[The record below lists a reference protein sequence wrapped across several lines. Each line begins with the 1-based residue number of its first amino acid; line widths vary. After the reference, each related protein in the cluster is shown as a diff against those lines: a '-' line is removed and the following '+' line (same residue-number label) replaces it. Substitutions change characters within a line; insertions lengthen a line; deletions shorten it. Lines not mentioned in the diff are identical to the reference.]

1 MKKRF
6 LASATAFAL
15 ILSLL
20 PVASLGAETPPAE
33 NSSVA
38 TTVEDAILYPSE
50 ESGSLD
56 YNVVYTDEYN
66 SEVKILDSSNSG
78 FDIDTVE
85 ELETVMGVADAPK
98 VQLGTSTGL
107 RTLGYAVTANLG
119 FDEDGDIAQIEI
131 TDVNERPI
139 VGISWKKD
147 NIGSD
152 YQGFAEAFERNG
164 AYAVYL
170 PQVHNADEAREVLS
184 QIDGIFMTGGEDW
197 NPSLYGEEPE
207 PHGAVGWNNARDT
220 SDIKLMQQ
228 AIEMDVPLLAVCR
241 GEQGFNVAM
250 GGSLIQDVPY
260 YLGQKVSKGE
270 IAENRITVLEDEGY
284 YSGENYDIYYECAP
298 DAHLRVVVD
307 GLVHGGGTGYHELA
321 GGAGNEGIAI
331 SKESKWLYDILGTDT
346 LEWVATAHHQ
356 AVDPD
361 DLGEG
366 LTVVAR
372 SSDGI
377 IEALEYQDA
386 TFALAL
392 QWHPERDA
400 LGGTAGE
407 TLGVDVDLCNAFLR
421 ALVEHAAGDTGFGFS
436 SDDTLTY
443 ADMLRLQ
450 DKLQSENLKIP
461 GLEGGA
467 DYDRTVSQQEVA
479 AALLQYAGMTEAQ
492 LGEYPRDYNF
502 MADSVGLID
511 GLDFNPEAACTGGM
525 FMTML
530 DNVGVL
536 YDALRAEKKEPLF
549 VDGVAQ
555 PIFDFDSASRYCVYV
570 ESNYDTDGDG
580 ELDLIKALVQLP
592 SEVVEDG
599 TQIATIF
606 EARPYV
612 TGTLNKVD
620 DTYGTEG
627 YDIDSLYAQPEPRVP
642 GEVISTAEAIAKTDK
657 SDYYYET
664 PYDSDPTAYED
675 LNWYDYYLVRGFAV
689 VSCGGPGTK
698 GSGGFETCGTDL
710 EIDAFKCVIEW
721 LTGDRVAYASPDGD
735 QTVVADWSNGNV
747 GMTGKSYGG
756 TTQFGLATTGVK
768 GLKTIVPVA
777 GIASWYEYT
786 NSQGIYT
793 RGTANYVDTLA
804 WYCNGRY
811 YDPEDYA
818 TIKEN
823 FENYLN
829 QLKNDQL
836 ALNGDY
842 GEPWEVRDY
851 TLDWEN
857 IQCPALIVHGL
868 NDLNVRTKQFDL
880 MYQAYQKAGVDVK
893 LLLHQSN
900 HIVPTYPGHKTEMYI
915 DDILYDELLNKWF
928 SHYLY
933 GVENGIEDMAEVT
946 VQSNVDGSWD
956 YYDSW
961 ETDNSTMLDCSD
973 YAEAEETTISSNLEE
988 NGITTGGNG
997 NWESEFAK
1005 GPTGSS
1011 AFYAT
1016 EVTEDMTIQGAV
1028 EVHIKASTDAQ
1039 GDPIAMSAML
1049 VDIGP
1054 EDFKAY
1060 TQSSLSHDTVLVE
1073 GGAWMGGGLD
1083 NFDLVELTQ
1092 EEVPYKV
1099 IANGWLD
1106 MCNPKAGYDSVSAS
1120 ADQKI
1125 QVENGKFYDY
1135 VMYLQPTLYTVQEG
1149 HTLALVIFTYDP
1161 SQISIS
1167 AEDAYTITIDNS
1179 ETYAM
1184 IPLEEE
1190 EVTGGSSSGG
1200 GSSGGGSSS
1209 GNNGS
1214 QTEEP
1219 DEPSGTQDENVFSD
1233 VSSSAW
1239 YAEAVNYV
1247 YENGLMTGIS
1257 STQFAPNNTLTR
1269 AMVVQ
1274 TLYAM
1279 ANKPAVSGSENF
1291 TDVSSGDWFAD
1302 AVTWASAN
1310 GIVSGYN
1317 ATQFAPNDPLT
1328 REQLALIL
1336 YGYAQ
1341 MRGYNTTQSGT
1352 SIQEFTDYGS
1362 ISAWALEAMDW
1373 AVNAGLLSGKGNGVL
1388 DPTGTATRAEVAQ
1401 ILMNFSETVVG

>member
-20 PVASLGAETPPAE
+20 PVASLGAEAPPAE

-56 YNVVYTDEYN
+56 YNVVYTSKYD
-66 SEVKILDSSNSG
+66 SEVKLLDSSNSG
-78 FDIDTVE
+78 IDTVE
-85 ELETVMGVADAPK
+85 ELKTVMGEADAPED
-98 VQLGTSTGL
+98 QLGTSIGS

-152 YQGFAEAFERNG
+152 YRGFAEAFERNG

-170 PQVHNADEAREVLS
+170 PQVHDADEAREVLS

-197 NPSLYGEEPE
+197 NPSLYDEEPE

-220 SDIKLMQQ
+220 SDIKLMQK
-228 AIEMDVPLLAVCR
+228 AIEMDVPMLAVCR

-361 DLGEG
+361 DLGDG
-366 LTVVAR
+366 LTIVAM

-377 IEALEYQDA
+377 VEAIEHQNSL
-386 TFALAL
+386 FALAL

-400 LGGTAGE
+400 LEDTRGT
-407 TLGVDVDLCNAFLR
+407 DVDQNQCNALLG
-421 ALVEHAAGDTGFGFS
+421 ALVEYAGIYDDRATLSFTYPEGITAKEVKVDLYSGFPTSASSTLDTMINNGQ
-436 SDDTLTY
+436 LTEIRANEDGSY
-443 ADMLRLQ
+443 NIYKAGTYSYHIYGDGYY
-450 DKLQSENLKIP
+450 NILKIFN
-461 GLEGGA
+461 
-467 DYDRTVSQQEVA
+467 V
-479 AALLQYAGMTEAQ
+479 TEAD
-492 LGEYPRDYNF
+492 L
-502 MADSVGLID
+502 
-511 GLDFNPEAACTGGM
+511 
-525 FMTML
+525 
-530 DNVGVL
+530 
-536 YDALRAEKKEPLF
+536 
-549 VDGVAQ
+549 
-555 PIFDFDSASRYCVYV
+555 AS
-570 ESNYDTDGDG
+570 
-580 ELDLIKALVQLP
+580 
-592 SEVVEDG
+592 
-599 TQIATIF
+599 
-606 EARPYV
+606 
-612 TGTLNKVD
+612 
-620 DTYGTEG
+620 
-627 YDIDSLYAQPEPRVP
+627 
-642 GEVISTAEAIAKTDK
+642 
-657 SDYYYET
+657 
-664 PYDSDPTAYED
+664 
-675 LNWYDYYLVRGFAV
+675 
-689 VSCGGPGTK
+689 
-698 GSGGFETCGTDL
+698 
-710 EIDAFKCVIEW
+710 
-721 LTGDRVAYASPDGD
+721 
-735 QTVVADWSNGNV
+735 
-747 GMTGKSYGG
+747 
-756 TTQFGLATTGVK
+756 
-768 GLKTIVPVA
+768 
-777 GIASWYEYT
+777 
-786 NSQGIYT
+786 
-793 RGTANYVDTLA
+793 
-804 WYCNGRY
+804 
-811 YDPEDYA
+811 
-818 TIKEN
+818 
-823 FENYLN
+823 
-829 QLKNDQL
+829 
-836 ALNGDY
+836 
-842 GEPWEVRDY
+842 
-851 TLDWEN
+851 
-857 IQCPALIVHGL
+857 
-868 NDLNVRTKQFDL
+868 
-880 MYQAYQKAGVDVK
+880 
-893 LLLHQSN
+893 
-900 HIVPTYPGHKTEMYI
+900 
-915 DDILYDELLNKWF
+915 
-928 SHYLY
+928 
-933 GVENGIEDMAEVT
+933 
-946 VQSNVDGSWD
+946 
-956 YYDSW
+956 
-961 ETDNSTMLDCSD
+961 
-973 YAEAEETTISSNLEE
+973 
-988 NGITTGGNG
+988 
-997 NWESEFAK
+997 
-1005 GPTGSS
+1005 
-1011 AFYAT
+1011 
-1016 EVTEDMTIQGAV
+1016 GAV
-1028 EVHIKASTDAQ
+1028 
-1039 GDPIAMSAML
+1039 
-1049 VDIGP
+1049 
-1054 EDFKAY
+1054 
-1060 TQSSLSHDTVLVE
+1060 
-1073 GGAWMGGGLD
+1073 
-1083 NFDLVELTQ
+1083 
-1092 EEVPYKV
+1092 
-1099 IANGWLD
+1099 
-1106 MCNPKAGYDSVSAS
+1106 SV
-1120 ADQKI
+1120 
-1125 QVENGKFYDY
+1125 
-1135 VMYLQPTLYTVQEG
+1135 
-1149 HTLALVIFTYDP
+1149 
-1161 SQISIS
+1161 
-1167 AEDAYTITIDNS
+1167 
-1179 ETYAM
+1179 
-1184 IPLEEE
+1184 
-1190 EVTGGSSSGG
+1190 EVTGGKLGTNEDAFGDGYQPTVKPSHAPDTYVMDARDNMLCIWPDEILDQHFSVEGTTHEAGSYTTPAFDGTDAAHEFTTQDEMVAYMKEMDAQSDDMYLYSAGTTPNYKFDIPLAIFTETAIPEDATLEEAADLVNANGKTTVWYQSQIHPNEPAAGEGALVVVTDLVTDPETTALLDDINIVVVPRINPDGSYLFSRATFDGFDMNRDHMSLKAAELAQLHTAYRLFMAEVVVDTHEFTFYGAKTAGYMNNADDVQTTPATSLNNNAAVTEFALDMCGYTFEQLDEAGLRVYHYGQTANNPIGRAYFGLYDCLSFLVETRGIGAGKTNFERRVFSQETAVLSYLTYAAEHSEEIKELVADAREETIAKGAVYGEEDDILALYQTASGAVQTEYAGTRVQYNMDGTEYSSSTNTLALYDTIVRGRTRPTAYVIPADLEKIDKILYILDNQGAEYYRLSDGSRATLEQYYYDGPYERGIEAGLRDAERVRFSNGAYVIPMDQVAGNVIAMLMEPDVTDSNGYDGSLYQYGVIDYDEETMNFPIYRYTGDNPRETLVSNSSSGG

-1219 DEPSGTQDENVFSD
+1219 DEPSGAQDENVFSD

-1352 SIQEFTDYGS
+1352 SIQKFTDYGS

>member
-20 PVASLGAETPPAE
+20 PVASLGAEAPPAE
-33 NSSVA
+33 NSGVA

-56 YNVVYTDEYN
+56 YNVVYTSKYD
-66 SEVKILDSSNSG
+66 SEVKLLDSSNSG
-78 FDIDTVE
+78 IDTVE
-85 ELETVMGVADAPK
+85 ELKTVMGEADAPED
-98 VQLGTSTGL
+98 QLGTSIGS
-107 RTLGYAVTANLG
+107 RTLGHAVTANLG

-139 VGISWKKD
+139 IGISWK
-147 NIGSD
+147 SD
-152 YQGFAEAFERNG
+152 DPWGGYGTTYEDFAEAFERNG

-170 PQVHNADEAREVLS
+170 PQVHDDDEARKVLS

-356 AVDPD
+356 AVDPKN
-361 DLGEG
+361 LGGG
-366 LTVVAR
+366 LTIVAT

-377 IEALEYQDA
+377 VEAIEHQDSL
-386 TFALAL
+386 FALAL

-400 LGGTAGE
+400 LEDTRGT
-407 TLGVDVDLCNAFLR
+407 DVDQNQCNALLG
-421 ALVEHAAGDTGFGFS
+421 ALVE
-436 SDDTLTY
+436 
-443 ADMLRLQ
+443 
-450 DKLQSENLKIP
+450 
-461 GLEGGA
+461 
-467 DYDRTVSQQEVA
+467 
-479 AALLQYAGMTEAQ
+479 YAGIYDDQTKTE
-492 LGEYPRDYNF
+492 LTF
-502 MADSVGLID
+502 
-511 GLDFNPEAACTGGM
+511 
-525 FMTML
+525 
-530 DNVGVL
+530 
-536 YDALRAEKKEPLF
+536 
-549 VDGVAQ
+549 
-555 PIFDFDSASRYCVYV
+555 
-570 ESNYDTDGDG
+570 
-580 ELDLIKALVQLP
+580 
-592 SEVVEDG
+592 
-599 TQIATIF
+599 
-606 EARPYV
+606 
-612 TGTLNKVD
+612 
-620 DTYGTEG
+620 TY
-627 YDIDSLYAQPEPRVP
+627 
-642 GEVISTAEAIAKTDK
+642 
-657 SDYYYET
+657 
-664 PYDSDPTAYED
+664 
-675 LNWYDYYLVRGFAV
+675 
-689 VSCGGPGTK
+689 
-698 GSGGFETCGTDL
+698 
-710 EIDAFKCVIEW
+710 
-721 LTGDRVAYASPDGD
+721 PDG
-735 QTVVADWSNGNV
+735 
-747 GMTGKSYGG
+747 
-756 TTQFGLATTGVK
+756 
-768 GLKTIVPVA
+768 IVQ
-777 GIASWYEYT
+777 
-786 NSQGIYT
+786 N
-793 RGTANYVDTLA
+793 
-804 WYCNGRY
+804 
-811 YDPEDYA
+811 
-818 TIKEN
+818 
-823 FENYLN
+823 
-829 QLKNDQL
+829 
-836 ALNGDY
+836 
-842 GEPWEVRDY
+842 
-851 TLDWEN
+851 
-857 IQCPALIVHGL
+857 
-868 NDLNVRTKQFDL
+868 
-880 MYQAYQKAGVDVK
+880 
-893 LLLHQSN
+893 
-900 HIVPTYPGHKTEMYI
+900 
-915 DDILYDELLNKWF
+915 
-928 SHYLY
+928 
-933 GVENGIEDMAEVT
+933 EVT
-946 VQSNVDGSWD
+946 VELYSGFPTSASSTLDTMISRGYLQEILPNEDGSYTINKAGTYSYHISGDD
-956 YYDSW
+956 YYNILKIFNV
-961 ETDNSTMLDCSD
+961 TDEDIAAGTM
-973 YAEAEETTISSNLEE
+973 
-988 NGITTGGNG
+988 
-997 NWESEFAK
+997 
-1005 GPTGSS
+1005 
-1011 AFYAT
+1011 
-1016 EVTEDMTIQGAV
+1016 
-1028 EVHIKASTDAQ
+1028 
-1039 GDPIAMSAML
+1039 
-1049 VDIGP
+1049 
-1054 EDFKAY
+1054 
-1060 TQSSLSHDTVLVE
+1060 TV
-1073 GGAWMGGGLD
+1073 
-1083 NFDLVELTQ
+1083 
-1092 EEVPYKV
+1092 
-1099 IANGWLD
+1099 
-1106 MCNPKAGYDSVSAS
+1106 
-1120 ADQKI
+1120 
-1125 QVENGKFYDY
+1125 
-1135 VMYLQPTLYTVQEG
+1135 
-1149 HTLALVIFTYDP
+1149 
-1161 SQISIS
+1161 
-1167 AEDAYTITIDNS
+1167 
-1179 ETYAM
+1179 
-1184 IPLEEE
+1184 
-1190 EVTGGSSSGG
+1190 EVTGGKLGTNEDAFGDGYQPTVKPSQAPDTYVMDARDNMLCIWPDEILDPYFTTEDTTLDKKYTTPAFDGTDAAHEFTTQDEMVAYMKEMDAQSDDMYLYSAGTTPNYKFDIPLAIFTETAIPEDATLEEAADLVNANGKTTVWYQSQIHPNEPAAGEGALVVVTDLVTDPETAALLDDINIVVVPRINPDGSYLFSRATFDGFDMNRDHMSLKAAELAQLHTAYRLFMAEVVVDTHEFTFYGANTAGYMNDSNDIETTPATSLNNNAAVTDFALDMCGYTFEQLKDAGLRVYHYGQTANNPIGRAYFGLYDCLSFLVETRGIGAGKTNFERRVFSQETAVLSYLTYAAEHSEEIKELVADAREETIAKGAAYDEDDVLVLYQTASGETQTDYEGTLIKYNMDGTVHSSETDTMALYDNIERSRIRPTAYVIPADLENIDKILYILDNQGAEYYRLSDGSRATLEQYYYVGPYEKRGIEAGLRDAERVRFSNGAYVIPMDQVAGNVIAMLMEPDVTDSNGYDGSLYQYGVIDYDEETMNFPIYRYTGDNPRETLVSNSSSGG

-1214 QTEEP
+1214 QTEKP
-1219 DEPSGTQDENVFSD
+1219 DEPSGTQDETVFSD

>member
-56 YNVVYTDEYN
+56 YNVVYTSEYD

-78 FDIDTVE
+78 FDIGTVE
-85 ELETVMGVADAPK
+85 ELETVMGVADEPEA
-98 VQLGTSTGL
+98 QLGTSIGP
-107 RTLGYAVTANLG
+107 RDLGYAVTANLG

-139 VGISWKKD
+139 IGISWK
-147 NIGSD
+147 SD
-152 YQGFAEAFERNG
+152 DPWGGYGTTYEDFAEAFERNG

-170 PQVHNADEAREVLS
+170 PQVHDDDEARKVLS

-228 AIEMDVPLLAVCR
+228 ANEMDVPLLAVCR

-361 DLGEG
+361 DLGDG
-366 LTVVAR
+366 LTIVAM

-377 IEALEYQDA
+377 VEAIEHQDSL
-386 TFALAL
+386 FALAL

-400 LGGTAGE
+400 LEDTRGT
-407 TLGVDVDLCNAFLR
+407 DVDQNQCNALLG
-421 ALVEHAAGDTGFGFS
+421 ALVEYAGIYDDRATLSFTYPEGITAKEVKVDLYSGFPTSASSTLDTMINNGQ
-436 SDDTLTY
+436 LTEIRANEDGSY
-443 ADMLRLQ
+443 NIYKAGTYSYHIYGDGYY
-450 DKLQSENLKIP
+450 NILKIFN
-461 GLEGGA
+461 
-467 DYDRTVSQQEVA
+467 V
-479 AALLQYAGMTEAQ
+479 TEAD
-492 LGEYPRDYNF
+492 L
-502 MADSVGLID
+502 
-511 GLDFNPEAACTGGM
+511 
-525 FMTML
+525 
-530 DNVGVL
+530 
-536 YDALRAEKKEPLF
+536 
-549 VDGVAQ
+549 
-555 PIFDFDSASRYCVYV
+555 AS
-570 ESNYDTDGDG
+570 
-580 ELDLIKALVQLP
+580 
-592 SEVVEDG
+592 
-599 TQIATIF
+599 
-606 EARPYV
+606 
-612 TGTLNKVD
+612 
-620 DTYGTEG
+620 
-627 YDIDSLYAQPEPRVP
+627 
-642 GEVISTAEAIAKTDK
+642 
-657 SDYYYET
+657 
-664 PYDSDPTAYED
+664 
-675 LNWYDYYLVRGFAV
+675 
-689 VSCGGPGTK
+689 
-698 GSGGFETCGTDL
+698 
-710 EIDAFKCVIEW
+710 
-721 LTGDRVAYASPDGD
+721 
-735 QTVVADWSNGNV
+735 
-747 GMTGKSYGG
+747 
-756 TTQFGLATTGVK
+756 
-768 GLKTIVPVA
+768 
-777 GIASWYEYT
+777 
-786 NSQGIYT
+786 
-793 RGTANYVDTLA
+793 
-804 WYCNGRY
+804 
-811 YDPEDYA
+811 
-818 TIKEN
+818 
-823 FENYLN
+823 
-829 QLKNDQL
+829 
-836 ALNGDY
+836 
-842 GEPWEVRDY
+842 
-851 TLDWEN
+851 
-857 IQCPALIVHGL
+857 
-868 NDLNVRTKQFDL
+868 
-880 MYQAYQKAGVDVK
+880 
-893 LLLHQSN
+893 
-900 HIVPTYPGHKTEMYI
+900 
-915 DDILYDELLNKWF
+915 
-928 SHYLY
+928 
-933 GVENGIEDMAEVT
+933 
-946 VQSNVDGSWD
+946 
-956 YYDSW
+956 
-961 ETDNSTMLDCSD
+961 
-973 YAEAEETTISSNLEE
+973 
-988 NGITTGGNG
+988 
-997 NWESEFAK
+997 
-1005 GPTGSS
+1005 
-1011 AFYAT
+1011 
-1016 EVTEDMTIQGAV
+1016 GAV
-1028 EVHIKASTDAQ
+1028 
-1039 GDPIAMSAML
+1039 
-1049 VDIGP
+1049 
-1054 EDFKAY
+1054 
-1060 TQSSLSHDTVLVE
+1060 
-1073 GGAWMGGGLD
+1073 
-1083 NFDLVELTQ
+1083 
-1092 EEVPYKV
+1092 
-1099 IANGWLD
+1099 
-1106 MCNPKAGYDSVSAS
+1106 SV
-1120 ADQKI
+1120 
-1125 QVENGKFYDY
+1125 
-1135 VMYLQPTLYTVQEG
+1135 
-1149 HTLALVIFTYDP
+1149 
-1161 SQISIS
+1161 
-1167 AEDAYTITIDNS
+1167 
-1179 ETYAM
+1179 
-1184 IPLEEE
+1184 
-1190 EVTGGSSSGG
+1190 EVTGGKLGTNEDAFGDGYQPTVKPSHAPDTYVMDARDNMLCIWPDEILDQHFSVEGTTHEAGSYTTPAFDGTDAAHEFTTQDEMVAYMKEMDAQSDDMYLYSAGTTPNYKFDIPLAIFTETAIPEDATLEEAADLVNANGKTTVWYQSQIHPNEPAAGEGALVVVTDLVTDPETAALLDDINIVVVPRINPDGSYLFSRATYDGFDMNRDHMSLKAAELAQLHTAYRLFMAEVVVDTHEFTFYGAKTAGYMNDSNDIETTPATSLNNNAAVTDFALDMCGYTFEQLDEAGLRVYHYGQTANNPIGRAYFGLYDCLSFLVETRGIGAGKTNFERRVFSQETAVLSYLTYAAEHSEEIKELVADAREETIANGAVYGEEDDILALYQTASGAVQTEYAGTRVQYNMDGTEYSSSTNTLALYDTIVRGRTRPTAYVIPADLENIDKILYILDNQGAEYYRLSDGSRATLEQYYYVGPYEERGIEAGLRDAERVRFSNGAYVIPMDQVAGNVIAMLMEPDVTDSNGYDGSLYQYGVIDYDEETLDFPIYRYTGDNPRETLVSNSSSGG

-1214 QTEEP
+1214 QTEKP
-1219 DEPSGTQDENVFSD
+1219 DEPSGTQDETVFSD

-1352 SIQEFTDYGS
+1352 SIQKFTDYGS

>member
-20 PVASLGAETPPAE
+20 PVASLGAEAPPAE
-33 NSSVA
+33 NSGVA

-56 YNVVYTDEYN
+56 YNVVYTSKYD
-66 SEVKILDSSNSG
+66 SEVKLLDSSNSG
-78 FDIDTVE
+78 IDTVE
-85 ELETVMGVADAPK
+85 ELKTVMGEADAPED
-98 VQLGTSTGL
+98 QLGTSIGS
-107 RTLGYAVTANLG
+107 RTLGHAVTANLG

-139 VGISWKKD
+139 IGISWK
-147 NIGSD
+147 SD
-152 YQGFAEAFERNG
+152 DPWGGYGTTYEDFAEAFERNG

-170 PQVHNADEAREVLS
+170 PQVHDDDEARKVLS

-356 AVDPD
+356 AVDPKN
-361 DLGEG
+361 LGGG
-366 LTVVAR
+366 LTIVAT

-377 IEALEYQDA
+377 VEAIEHQDSL
-386 TFALAL
+386 FALAL

-400 LGGTAGE
+400 LEDTRGT
-407 TLGVDVDLCNAFLR
+407 DVDQNQCNALLG
-421 ALVEHAAGDTGFGFS
+421 ALVE
-436 SDDTLTY
+436 
-443 ADMLRLQ
+443 
-450 DKLQSENLKIP
+450 
-461 GLEGGA
+461 
-467 DYDRTVSQQEVA
+467 
-479 AALLQYAGMTEAQ
+479 YAGIYDDQTKTE
-492 LGEYPRDYNF
+492 LTF
-502 MADSVGLID
+502 
-511 GLDFNPEAACTGGM
+511 
-525 FMTML
+525 
-530 DNVGVL
+530 
-536 YDALRAEKKEPLF
+536 
-549 VDGVAQ
+549 
-555 PIFDFDSASRYCVYV
+555 
-570 ESNYDTDGDG
+570 
-580 ELDLIKALVQLP
+580 
-592 SEVVEDG
+592 
-599 TQIATIF
+599 
-606 EARPYV
+606 
-612 TGTLNKVD
+612 
-620 DTYGTEG
+620 TY
-627 YDIDSLYAQPEPRVP
+627 
-642 GEVISTAEAIAKTDK
+642 
-657 SDYYYET
+657 
-664 PYDSDPTAYED
+664 
-675 LNWYDYYLVRGFAV
+675 
-689 VSCGGPGTK
+689 
-698 GSGGFETCGTDL
+698 
-710 EIDAFKCVIEW
+710 
-721 LTGDRVAYASPDGD
+721 PDG
-735 QTVVADWSNGNV
+735 
-747 GMTGKSYGG
+747 
-756 TTQFGLATTGVK
+756 
-768 GLKTIVPVA
+768 IVQ
-777 GIASWYEYT
+777 
-786 NSQGIYT
+786 N
-793 RGTANYVDTLA
+793 
-804 WYCNGRY
+804 
-811 YDPEDYA
+811 
-818 TIKEN
+818 
-823 FENYLN
+823 
-829 QLKNDQL
+829 
-836 ALNGDY
+836 
-842 GEPWEVRDY
+842 
-851 TLDWEN
+851 
-857 IQCPALIVHGL
+857 
-868 NDLNVRTKQFDL
+868 
-880 MYQAYQKAGVDVK
+880 
-893 LLLHQSN
+893 
-900 HIVPTYPGHKTEMYI
+900 
-915 DDILYDELLNKWF
+915 
-928 SHYLY
+928 
-933 GVENGIEDMAEVT
+933 EVT
-946 VQSNVDGSWD
+946 VELYSGFPTSASSTLDTMISRGYLQEILPNEDGSYTINKAGTYSYHISGDD
-956 YYDSW
+956 YYNILKIFNV
-961 ETDNSTMLDCSD
+961 TDEDIAAGTM
-973 YAEAEETTISSNLEE
+973 
-988 NGITTGGNG
+988 
-997 NWESEFAK
+997 
-1005 GPTGSS
+1005 
-1011 AFYAT
+1011 
-1016 EVTEDMTIQGAV
+1016 
-1028 EVHIKASTDAQ
+1028 
-1039 GDPIAMSAML
+1039 
-1049 VDIGP
+1049 
-1054 EDFKAY
+1054 
-1060 TQSSLSHDTVLVE
+1060 TV
-1073 GGAWMGGGLD
+1073 
-1083 NFDLVELTQ
+1083 
-1092 EEVPYKV
+1092 
-1099 IANGWLD
+1099 
-1106 MCNPKAGYDSVSAS
+1106 
-1120 ADQKI
+1120 
-1125 QVENGKFYDY
+1125 
-1135 VMYLQPTLYTVQEG
+1135 
-1149 HTLALVIFTYDP
+1149 
-1161 SQISIS
+1161 
-1167 AEDAYTITIDNS
+1167 
-1179 ETYAM
+1179 
-1184 IPLEEE
+1184 
-1190 EVTGGSSSGG
+1190 EVTGGKLGTNEDAFGDGYQPTVKPSQAPDTYVMDARDNMLCIWPDEILDPYFTTEDTTLDKKYTTPAFDGTDAAHEFTTQDEMVAYMKEMDAQSDDMYLYSAGTTPNYKFDIPLAIFTETAIPEDATLEEAADLVNANGKTTVWYQSQIHPNEPAAGEGALVVVTDLVTDPETAALLDDINIVVVPRINPDGSYLFSRATFDGFDMNRDHMSLKAAELAQLHTAYRLFMAEVVVDTHEFTFYGADTAGYMNDSNDIETTPATSLNNNAAVTEFALDMCGYTFEQLDEARLRVYHYGQTANNPIGRAYFGLYDCLSFLVETRGIGAGKTNFERRVFSQETAVLSYLTYAAEHSEEIKELVADAREETIAKGATYDEDDVLVLYQTASGETQTDYEGTLIQYNMDGTVHSSETDTMALYDNIERSRIRPTAYVIPADLENIDKILYILDNQGAEYYRLSDGSRATLEQYYYVGPYEKRGIEAGLRDAERVRFSNGAYVIPMDQVAGNVIAMLMEPDVTDSNGYDGSLYQYGVIDYDEETMNFPIYRYTGDNPRETLVSNSSSGG

-1219 DEPSGTQDENVFSD
+1219 DEPSGTQDETVFSD

>member
-20 PVASLGAETPPAE
+20 PVASLGAEAPPAE

-50 ESGSLD
+50 KSGSLD
-56 YNVVYTDEYN
+56 YTVVYTSEYD

-98 VQLGTSTGL
+98 VQLGTSIGP
-107 RTLGYAVTANLG
+107 RDLGHAVTANLG

-139 VGISWKKD
+139 IGISWK
-147 NIGSD
+147 SD
-152 YQGFAEAFERNG
+152 DPWGGYGTTYEDFAEAFERNG

-170 PQVHNADEAREVLS
+170 PQVHDADEAREVLS

-220 SDIKLMQQ
+220 SDIKLMQK
-228 AIEMDVPLLAVCR
+228 AIEMDVPMLAVCR

-270 IAENRITVLEDEGY
+270 IAENRVTVLEDEGY

-307 GLVHGGGTGYHELA
+307 GLVHSGGTGYHELA

-361 DLGEG
+361 DLGDG
-366 LTVVAR
+366 LTIVAM

-377 IEALEYQDA
+377 VEAIEHQDSL
-386 TFALAL
+386 FALAL

-400 LGGTAGE
+400 LEDTRGT
-407 TLGVDVDLCNAFLR
+407 DVDQNQCNALLG
-421 ALVEHAAGDTGFGFS
+421 ALVEYAGIYDDRATLSFTYPEGITAKEVKVDLYSGFPTSASSTLDTMINNGQ
-436 SDDTLTY
+436 LTEIRANEDGSY
-443 ADMLRLQ
+443 NIYKAGTYSYHIYGDGYY
-450 DKLQSENLKIP
+450 NILKIFN
-461 GLEGGA
+461 
-467 DYDRTVSQQEVA
+467 V
-479 AALLQYAGMTEAQ
+479 TEA
-492 LGEYPRDYNF
+492 
-502 MADSVGLID
+502 
-511 GLDFNPEAACTGGM
+511 
-525 FMTML
+525 
-530 DNVGVL
+530 
-536 YDALRAEKKEPLF
+536 
-549 VDGVAQ
+549 
-555 PIFDFDSASRYCVYV
+555 
-570 ESNYDTDGDG
+570 
-580 ELDLIKALVQLP
+580 DL
-592 SEVVEDG
+592 
-599 TQIATIF
+599 
-606 EARPYV
+606 AR
-612 TGTLNKVD
+612 
-620 DTYGTEG
+620 
-627 YDIDSLYAQPEPRVP
+627 
-642 GEVISTAEAIAKTDK
+642 
-657 SDYYYET
+657 
-664 PYDSDPTAYED
+664 
-675 LNWYDYYLVRGFAV
+675 
-689 VSCGGPGTK
+689 
-698 GSGGFETCGTDL
+698 
-710 EIDAFKCVIEW
+710 
-721 LTGDRVAYASPDGD
+721 
-735 QTVVADWSNGNV
+735 
-747 GMTGKSYGG
+747 
-756 TTQFGLATTGVK
+756 
-768 GLKTIVPVA
+768 
-777 GIASWYEYT
+777 
-786 NSQGIYT
+786 
-793 RGTANYVDTLA
+793 
-804 WYCNGRY
+804 
-811 YDPEDYA
+811 
-818 TIKEN
+818 
-823 FENYLN
+823 
-829 QLKNDQL
+829 
-836 ALNGDY
+836 
-842 GEPWEVRDY
+842 
-851 TLDWEN
+851 
-857 IQCPALIVHGL
+857 
-868 NDLNVRTKQFDL
+868 
-880 MYQAYQKAGVDVK
+880 
-893 LLLHQSN
+893 
-900 HIVPTYPGHKTEMYI
+900 
-915 DDILYDELLNKWF
+915 
-928 SHYLY
+928 
-933 GVENGIEDMAEVT
+933 
-946 VQSNVDGSWD
+946 
-956 YYDSW
+956 
-961 ETDNSTMLDCSD
+961 
-973 YAEAEETTISSNLEE
+973 
-988 NGITTGGNG
+988 
-997 NWESEFAK
+997 
-1005 GPTGSS
+1005 
-1011 AFYAT
+1011 
-1016 EVTEDMTIQGAV
+1016 GAV
-1028 EVHIKASTDAQ
+1028 
-1039 GDPIAMSAML
+1039 
-1049 VDIGP
+1049 
-1054 EDFKAY
+1054 
-1060 TQSSLSHDTVLVE
+1060 
-1073 GGAWMGGGLD
+1073 
-1083 NFDLVELTQ
+1083 
-1092 EEVPYKV
+1092 
-1099 IANGWLD
+1099 
-1106 MCNPKAGYDSVSAS
+1106 SV
-1120 ADQKI
+1120 
-1125 QVENGKFYDY
+1125 
-1135 VMYLQPTLYTVQEG
+1135 
-1149 HTLALVIFTYDP
+1149 
-1161 SQISIS
+1161 
-1167 AEDAYTITIDNS
+1167 
-1179 ETYAM
+1179 
-1184 IPLEEE
+1184 
-1190 EVTGGSSSGG
+1190 EVTGGKLGTNEDAFGDGYQPTVKPSHAPDTYVMDARDNMLCIWPDEILDQHFSVEGTTHEAGSYTTPAFDGTDAAHEFTTQDEMVAYMKEMDAQSDDMYLYSAGTTPNYKFDIPLAIFTETAIPEDATLEEAADLVNANGKTTVWYQSQIHPNEPAAGEGALVVVTDLVTDPETAALLDDINIVVVPRINPDGSYLFSRATYDGFDMNRDHMSLKAAELAQLHTAYRLFMAEVVVDTHEFTFYGAKTAGYMNDADDIETTPATSLNNNAAVTDFALDMCGYTFEQLKDAGLRVYHYGQTSNNPIGRAYFGLYDCLSFLVETRGIGAGKTNFERRVFSQETAVLSYLTYAAEHSEEIKELVADAREETIAKGATYDEDDVLVLYQTASGETQTDYEGTLIKYNMDGTVHSSETDTMALYDTIERSRIRPTAYVIPADLENIDKILYILDNQGAEYYRLSDGSRATLEQYYYDGPYEYNGRERGIEAGLRDAERVRFSNGAYVIPMDQVAGNVIAMLMEPDVTDSNGYDGSLYQYGVIDYDEETMNFPIYRYTGDNPRETLVSNSSSGG

-1214 QTEEP
+1214 QTEKP

-1352 SIQEFTDYGS
+1352 SIQKFTDYGS

>member
-20 PVASLGAETPPAE
+20 PVASLGAEAPPAE

-50 ESGSLD
+50 KSGSLD
-56 YNVVYTDEYN
+56 YNVVYTSEYD

-78 FDIDTVE
+78 IDTVE
-85 ELETVMGVADAPK
+85 ELKTVMGEADAPED
-98 VQLGTSTGL
+98 QLGTSIGS

-119 FDEDGDIAQIEI
+119 FDEDGEIAQIEI

-139 VGISWKKD
+139 VGISWKRD

-170 PQVHNADEAREVLS
+170 PQVHDADEAREVLS

-270 IAENRITVLEDEGY
+270 IAENRITVLEDKGY

-307 GLVHGGGTGYHELA
+307 GLVHSGGTGYHELA

-361 DLGEG
+361 DLGHG
-366 LTVVAR
+366 LTIVAM

-377 IEALEYQDA
+377 VEAIEHQDSL
-386 TFALAL
+386 FALAL

-400 LGGTAGE
+400 LEDTRGT
-407 TLGVDVDLCNAFLR
+407 DVDQNQCNALLG
-421 ALVEHAAGDTGFGFS
+421 ALVEYAGIYDDRATLSFTYPEGITAKEVKVDLYSGFPTSASSTLDTMINNGQ
-436 SDDTLTY
+436 LTEIRANEDGSY
-443 ADMLRLQ
+443 NIYKAGTYSYHIYGDGYY
-450 DKLQSENLKIP
+450 NILKIFN
-461 GLEGGA
+461 
-467 DYDRTVSQQEVA
+467 V
-479 AALLQYAGMTEAQ
+479 TEAD
-492 LGEYPRDYNF
+492 L
-502 MADSVGLID
+502 
-511 GLDFNPEAACTGGM
+511 
-525 FMTML
+525 
-530 DNVGVL
+530 
-536 YDALRAEKKEPLF
+536 
-549 VDGVAQ
+549 
-555 PIFDFDSASRYCVYV
+555 AS
-570 ESNYDTDGDG
+570 
-580 ELDLIKALVQLP
+580 
-592 SEVVEDG
+592 
-599 TQIATIF
+599 
-606 EARPYV
+606 
-612 TGTLNKVD
+612 
-620 DTYGTEG
+620 
-627 YDIDSLYAQPEPRVP
+627 
-642 GEVISTAEAIAKTDK
+642 
-657 SDYYYET
+657 
-664 PYDSDPTAYED
+664 
-675 LNWYDYYLVRGFAV
+675 
-689 VSCGGPGTK
+689 
-698 GSGGFETCGTDL
+698 
-710 EIDAFKCVIEW
+710 
-721 LTGDRVAYASPDGD
+721 
-735 QTVVADWSNGNV
+735 
-747 GMTGKSYGG
+747 
-756 TTQFGLATTGVK
+756 
-768 GLKTIVPVA
+768 
-777 GIASWYEYT
+777 
-786 NSQGIYT
+786 
-793 RGTANYVDTLA
+793 
-804 WYCNGRY
+804 
-811 YDPEDYA
+811 
-818 TIKEN
+818 
-823 FENYLN
+823 
-829 QLKNDQL
+829 
-836 ALNGDY
+836 
-842 GEPWEVRDY
+842 
-851 TLDWEN
+851 
-857 IQCPALIVHGL
+857 
-868 NDLNVRTKQFDL
+868 
-880 MYQAYQKAGVDVK
+880 
-893 LLLHQSN
+893 
-900 HIVPTYPGHKTEMYI
+900 
-915 DDILYDELLNKWF
+915 
-928 SHYLY
+928 
-933 GVENGIEDMAEVT
+933 
-946 VQSNVDGSWD
+946 
-956 YYDSW
+956 
-961 ETDNSTMLDCSD
+961 
-973 YAEAEETTISSNLEE
+973 
-988 NGITTGGNG
+988 
-997 NWESEFAK
+997 
-1005 GPTGSS
+1005 
-1011 AFYAT
+1011 
-1016 EVTEDMTIQGAV
+1016 GAV
-1028 EVHIKASTDAQ
+1028 
-1039 GDPIAMSAML
+1039 
-1049 VDIGP
+1049 
-1054 EDFKAY
+1054 
-1060 TQSSLSHDTVLVE
+1060 
-1073 GGAWMGGGLD
+1073 
-1083 NFDLVELTQ
+1083 
-1092 EEVPYKV
+1092 
-1099 IANGWLD
+1099 
-1106 MCNPKAGYDSVSAS
+1106 SV
-1120 ADQKI
+1120 
-1125 QVENGKFYDY
+1125 
-1135 VMYLQPTLYTVQEG
+1135 
-1149 HTLALVIFTYDP
+1149 
-1161 SQISIS
+1161 
-1167 AEDAYTITIDNS
+1167 
-1179 ETYAM
+1179 
-1184 IPLEEE
+1184 
-1190 EVTGGSSSGG
+1190 EVTGGKLGTNEDAFGDGYQPTVKPSHAPDTYVMDARDNMLCIWPDEILDQHFSVEGTTHEAGSYTTPAFDGTDAAHEFTTQDEMVAYMKEMDAQSDDMYLYSAGTTPNYKFDIPLAIFTETAIPEDATLEEAADLVNANGKTTVWYQSQIHPNEPAAGEGALVVVTDLVTDPETAALLDDINIVVVPRINPDGSYLFSRATYDGFDMNRDHMSLKAAELAQLHTAYRLFMAEVVVDTHEFTFYGAKTAGYMNDSNDIETTPATSLNNNAAVTDFALDMCGYTFEQLKDAGLRVYHYGQTSNNPIGRAYFGLYDCLSFLVETRGIGAGKTNFERRVFSQETAVLSYLTYAAEHSEEIKELVADAREETIAKGATYDEDDVLVLYQTASGETQTDYEGTLIKYNMDGTVHSSETDTMALYDTIERSRIRPTAYVIPADLENIDKILYILDNQGAEYYRLSDGSRATLEQYYYVGPYEERGIEAGLRDAERVRFSNGAYVIPMDQVAGNVIAMLMEPDVTDSNGYDGSLYQYGVIDYDEETMNFPIYRYTGDNPRETLVSNSSSGG

-1214 QTEEP
+1214 QTEKP
-1219 DEPSGTQDENVFSD
+1219 DEPSGTQDETVFSD

-1352 SIQEFTDYGS
+1352 SIQKFTDYGS

>member
-20 PVASLGAETPPAE
+20 PVASLGAEAPPAE

-50 ESGSLD
+50 KSGSLD
-56 YNVVYTDEYN
+56 YNVVYTSEYD

-170 PQVHNADEAREVLS
+170 PQVHDADEAREVLS

-270 IAENRITVLEDEGY
+270 IAENRITVLEDKGY

-307 GLVHGGGTGYHELA
+307 GLVHSGGTGYHELA

-361 DLGEG
+361 DLGHG
-366 LTVVAR
+366 LTIVAM

-377 IEALEYQDA
+377 VEAIEHQDSL
-386 TFALAL
+386 FALAL

-400 LGGTAGE
+400 LEDTRD
-407 TLGVDVDLCNAFLR
+407 TDVDQNQCNALLG
-421 ALVEHAAGDTGFGFS
+421 ALVEYAGIYDDQTKTELTFTYPDGIVQNEVTVELYSGFPTSASSTLDTMISRGYLQEILPNEDGSYTINKAGTYSYHISGDGYYNILKIFNVTDEDIAAGTMTVKVTGGKLGTNEDAFGDGYQPTVKPSQAPDTYVMDARDNMLCIWPDEILDPYFTTKDTTLDKKYTTPAFDGTDAAHEFTTQDEMVAYMEKMDAQ
-436 SDDTLTY
+436 SDDMYLYSAGTTPNYKFDIPLAIFTETAIPEDATLEEAADLVNANGKTTVWYQSQIHPNEPAAGEGALVVVTDLVTDPETAALLDDINIVVVPRINPDGSYLFSRATYDGFDMNRDHMSLKAAELAQLHTAYRLFMAEVVVDTHEFTFYGAKTAGYMNDSNDIETTPATSLNNNAAVTEFALDMCGYTFEQLKDAGLRVYHYGQTANNPIGRAYFGLYDCLSFLVETRGIGAGKTNFERRVFSQETAVLSYLTY
-443 ADMLRLQ
+443 AAEH
-450 DKLQSENLKIP
+450 SEEIKELVADAREETIAK
-461 GLEGGA
+461 GA
-467 DYDRTVSQQEVA
+467 TYDEDDV
-479 AALLQYAGMTEAQ
+479 L
-492 LGEYPRDYNF
+492 
-502 MADSVGLID
+502 
-511 GLDFNPEAACTGGM
+511 
-525 FMTML
+525 
-530 DNVGVL
+530 VL
-536 YDALRAEKKEPLF
+536 YQTASGETQTDYEGTLIQYNMDGTVHSSEADTMAL
-549 VDGVAQ
+549 
-555 PIFDFDSASRYCVYV
+555 
-570 ESNYDTDGDG
+570 YDTI
-580 ELDLIKALVQLP
+580 ERSRI
-592 SEVVEDG
+592 
-599 TQIATIF
+599 
-606 EARPYV
+606 R
-612 TGTLNKVD
+612 
-620 DTYGTEG
+620 
-627 YDIDSLYAQPEPRVP
+627 
-642 GEVISTAEAIAKTDK
+642 
-657 SDYYYET
+657 
-664 PYDSDPTAYED
+664 PTAY
-675 LNWYDYYLVRGFAV
+675 VIPA
-689 VSCGGPGTK
+689 
-698 GSGGFETCGTDL
+698 DL
-710 EIDAFKCVIEW
+710 ENIDKILYILDNQGAEYYRLSDGSRATLEQYYYVGPYLYNDKERGIEAGLRDAERVRFSNGAYVIPMDQVAGNVIAMLMEPDVTDSNGYDGS
-721 LTGDRVAYASPDGD
+721 LYQYGVIDYDEETMNFPIYRYTGDNPRETLV
-735 QTVVADWSNGNV
+735 SN
-747 GMTGKSYGG
+747 
-756 TTQFGLATTGVK
+756 
-768 GLKTIVPVA
+768 
-777 GIASWYEYT
+777 
-786 NSQGIYT
+786 
-793 RGTANYVDTLA
+793 
-804 WYCNGRY
+804 
-811 YDPEDYA
+811 
-818 TIKEN
+818 
-823 FENYLN
+823 
-829 QLKNDQL
+829 
-836 ALNGDY
+836 
-842 GEPWEVRDY
+842 
-851 TLDWEN
+851 
-857 IQCPALIVHGL
+857 
-868 NDLNVRTKQFDL
+868 
-880 MYQAYQKAGVDVK
+880 
-893 LLLHQSN
+893 
-900 HIVPTYPGHKTEMYI
+900 
-915 DDILYDELLNKWF
+915 
-928 SHYLY
+928 
-933 GVENGIEDMAEVT
+933 
-946 VQSNVDGSWD
+946 
-956 YYDSW
+956 
-961 ETDNSTMLDCSD
+961 
-973 YAEAEETTISSNLEE
+973 
-988 NGITTGGNG
+988 
-997 NWESEFAK
+997 
-1005 GPTGSS
+1005 
-1011 AFYAT
+1011 
-1016 EVTEDMTIQGAV
+1016 
-1028 EVHIKASTDAQ
+1028 
-1039 GDPIAMSAML
+1039 
-1049 VDIGP
+1049 
-1054 EDFKAY
+1054 
-1060 TQSSLSHDTVLVE
+1060 
-1073 GGAWMGGGLD
+1073 
-1083 NFDLVELTQ
+1083 
-1092 EEVPYKV
+1092 
-1099 IANGWLD
+1099 
-1106 MCNPKAGYDSVSAS
+1106 
-1120 ADQKI
+1120 
-1125 QVENGKFYDY
+1125 
-1135 VMYLQPTLYTVQEG
+1135 
-1149 HTLALVIFTYDP
+1149 
-1161 SQISIS
+1161 
-1167 AEDAYTITIDNS
+1167 
-1179 ETYAM
+1179 
-1184 IPLEEE
+1184 
-1190 EVTGGSSSGG
+1190 SSSGG

-1352 SIQEFTDYGS
+1352 SIQKFTDYGS

>member
-56 YNVVYTDEYN
+56 YNVVYTSEYD

-78 FDIDTVE
+78 FDIGTVE
-85 ELETVMGVADAPK
+85 ELETVMGVADEPEA
-98 VQLGTSTGL
+98 QLGTSIGP
-107 RTLGYAVTANLG
+107 RDLGYAVTANLG

-139 VGISWKKD
+139 IGISWK
-147 NIGSD
+147 SD
-152 YQGFAEAFERNG
+152 DPWGGYGTTYEDFAEAFERNG

-170 PQVHNADEAREVLS
+170 PQVHDDDEARKVLS

-361 DLGEG
+361 DLGDG
-366 LTVVAR
+366 LTIVAM

-377 IEALEYQDA
+377 VEAIEHQDSL
-386 TFALAL
+386 FALAL

-400 LGGTAGE
+400 LEDTRGT
-407 TLGVDVDLCNAFLR
+407 DVDQNQCNALLG
-421 ALVEHAAGDTGFGFS
+421 ALVEYAGIYDDRATLSFTYPEGITAKEVKVDLYSGFPTSASSTLDTMINNGQ
-436 SDDTLTY
+436 LTEIRANEDGSY
-443 ADMLRLQ
+443 NIYKAGTYSYHIYGDGYY
-450 DKLQSENLKIP
+450 NILKIFN
-461 GLEGGA
+461 
-467 DYDRTVSQQEVA
+467 V
-479 AALLQYAGMTEAQ
+479 TEAD
-492 LGEYPRDYNF
+492 L
-502 MADSVGLID
+502 
-511 GLDFNPEAACTGGM
+511 
-525 FMTML
+525 
-530 DNVGVL
+530 
-536 YDALRAEKKEPLF
+536 
-549 VDGVAQ
+549 
-555 PIFDFDSASRYCVYV
+555 AS
-570 ESNYDTDGDG
+570 
-580 ELDLIKALVQLP
+580 
-592 SEVVEDG
+592 
-599 TQIATIF
+599 
-606 EARPYV
+606 
-612 TGTLNKVD
+612 
-620 DTYGTEG
+620 
-627 YDIDSLYAQPEPRVP
+627 
-642 GEVISTAEAIAKTDK
+642 
-657 SDYYYET
+657 
-664 PYDSDPTAYED
+664 
-675 LNWYDYYLVRGFAV
+675 
-689 VSCGGPGTK
+689 
-698 GSGGFETCGTDL
+698 
-710 EIDAFKCVIEW
+710 
-721 LTGDRVAYASPDGD
+721 
-735 QTVVADWSNGNV
+735 
-747 GMTGKSYGG
+747 
-756 TTQFGLATTGVK
+756 
-768 GLKTIVPVA
+768 
-777 GIASWYEYT
+777 
-786 NSQGIYT
+786 
-793 RGTANYVDTLA
+793 
-804 WYCNGRY
+804 
-811 YDPEDYA
+811 
-818 TIKEN
+818 
-823 FENYLN
+823 
-829 QLKNDQL
+829 
-836 ALNGDY
+836 
-842 GEPWEVRDY
+842 
-851 TLDWEN
+851 
-857 IQCPALIVHGL
+857 
-868 NDLNVRTKQFDL
+868 
-880 MYQAYQKAGVDVK
+880 
-893 LLLHQSN
+893 
-900 HIVPTYPGHKTEMYI
+900 
-915 DDILYDELLNKWF
+915 
-928 SHYLY
+928 
-933 GVENGIEDMAEVT
+933 
-946 VQSNVDGSWD
+946 
-956 YYDSW
+956 
-961 ETDNSTMLDCSD
+961 
-973 YAEAEETTISSNLEE
+973 
-988 NGITTGGNG
+988 
-997 NWESEFAK
+997 
-1005 GPTGSS
+1005 
-1011 AFYAT
+1011 
-1016 EVTEDMTIQGAV
+1016 GAV
-1028 EVHIKASTDAQ
+1028 
-1039 GDPIAMSAML
+1039 
-1049 VDIGP
+1049 
-1054 EDFKAY
+1054 
-1060 TQSSLSHDTVLVE
+1060 
-1073 GGAWMGGGLD
+1073 
-1083 NFDLVELTQ
+1083 
-1092 EEVPYKV
+1092 
-1099 IANGWLD
+1099 
-1106 MCNPKAGYDSVSAS
+1106 SV
-1120 ADQKI
+1120 
-1125 QVENGKFYDY
+1125 
-1135 VMYLQPTLYTVQEG
+1135 
-1149 HTLALVIFTYDP
+1149 
-1161 SQISIS
+1161 
-1167 AEDAYTITIDNS
+1167 
-1179 ETYAM
+1179 
-1184 IPLEEE
+1184 
-1190 EVTGGSSSGG
+1190 EVTGGKLGTNEDAFGDGYQPTVKPSHAPDTYVMDARDNMLCIWPDEILDQHFSVEGTTHEAGSYTTPAFDGTDAAHEFTTQDEMVAYMKEMDAQSDDMYLYSAGTTPNYKFDIPLAIFTETAIPEDATLEEAADLVNANGKTTVWYQSQIHPNEPAAGEGALVVVTDLVTDPETAALLDDINIVVVPRINPDGSYLFSRATYDGFDMNRDHMSLKAAELAQLHTAYRLFMAEVVVDTHEFTFYGANTAGYMNNADDIQTTPATSLNNNAAVTEFALDMCGYTFEQLDEAGLRVYHYGQTANNPIGRAYFGLYDCLSFLVETRGIGAGKTNFERRVFSQETAVLSYLTYAAEHSEEIKELVADAREETIANGAVYGEEDDILALYQTASGAVQTEYAGTRVQYNMDGTEYSSSTNTLALYDTIVRGRTRPTAYVIPADLENIDKILYILDNQGAEYYRLSDGSRATLEQYYYVGPYEERGIEAGLRDAERVRFSNGAYVIPMDQVAGNVIAMLMEPDVTDSNGYDGSLYQYGVIDYDEETLDFPIYRYTGDNPRETLVSNSSSGG

-1214 QTEEP
+1214 QTEKP
-1219 DEPSGTQDENVFSD
+1219 DEPSGTQDETVFSD

-1352 SIQEFTDYGS
+1352 SIQKFTDYGS

>member
-1 MKKRF
+1 M
-6 LASATAFAL
+6 LWPSSGIPSA
-15 ILSLL
+15 
-20 PVASLGAETPPAE
+20 
-33 NSSVA
+33 
-38 TTVEDAILYPSE
+38 
-50 ESGSLD
+50 
-56 YNVVYTDEYN
+56 
-66 SEVKILDSSNSG
+66 
-78 FDIDTVE
+78 
-85 ELETVMGVADAPK
+85 
-98 VQLGTSTGL
+98 
-107 RTLGYAVTANLG
+107 
-119 FDEDGDIAQIEI
+119 
-131 TDVNERPI
+131 
-139 VGISWKKD
+139 
-147 NIGSD
+147 
-152 YQGFAEAFERNG
+152 
-164 AYAVYL
+164 
-170 PQVHNADEAREVLS
+170 
-184 QIDGIFMTGGEDW
+184 
-197 NPSLYGEEPE
+197 
-207 PHGAVGWNNARDT
+207 
-220 SDIKLMQQ
+220 
-228 AIEMDVPLLAVCR
+228 
-241 GEQGFNVAM
+241 
-250 GGSLIQDVPY
+250 
-260 YLGQKVSKGE
+260 
-270 IAENRITVLEDEGY
+270 
-284 YSGENYDIYYECAP
+284 
-298 DAHLRVVVD
+298 
-307 GLVHGGGTGYHELA
+307 
-321 GGAGNEGIAI
+321 
-331 SKESKWLYDILGTDT
+331 
-346 LEWVATAHHQ
+346 
-356 AVDPD
+356 
-361 DLGEG
+361 
-366 LTVVAR
+366 
-372 SSDGI
+372 
-377 IEALEYQDA
+377 
-386 TFALAL
+386 
-392 QWHPERDA
+392 
-400 LGGTAGE
+400 
-407 TLGVDVDLCNAFLR
+407 NAFLR

-1179 ETYAM
+1179 ETYAIGM
-1184 IPLEEE
+1184 
-1190 EVTGGSSSGG
+1190 
-1200 GSSGGGSSS
+1200 
-1209 GNNGS
+1209 
-1214 QTEEP
+1214 
-1219 DEPSGTQDENVFSD
+1219 
-1233 VSSSAW
+1233 
-1239 YAEAVNYV
+1239 
-1247 YENGLMTGIS
+1247 
-1257 STQFAPNNTLTR
+1257 R
-1269 AMVVQ
+1269 
-1274 TLYAM
+1274 
-1279 ANKPAVSGSENF
+1279 
-1291 TDVSSGDWFAD
+1291 AD
-1302 AVTWASAN
+1302 AIDLKYARQVAEHIGSNHHEIYMT
-1310 GIVSGYN
+1310 
-1317 ATQFAPNDPLT
+1317 
-1328 REQLALIL
+1328 EQ
-1336 YGYAQ
+1336 
-1341 MRGYNTTQSGT
+1341 
-1352 SIQEFTDYGS
+1352 D
-1362 ISAWALEAMDW
+1362 
-1373 AVNAGLLSGKGNGVL
+1373 VL
-1388 DPTGTATRAEVAQ
+1388 DA
-1401 ILMNFSETVVG
+1401 LETVVYTLGTYDITTIRASMGMYLLCKAIHEQSDIRVLLTGEISDELFGYKYTDFAPSPAAFQAESEKRIRELHMYDVLRADRCISANSLEARVPFGDLEFVQYVMSIDPAKKMNVYGKGKYLLRRAFAGDYLPQSILQREKAAFSDAVGHSMVDDLKAYAETVYGDDWRQRAERYAYHAKPFTKESLLYREIFEKYYPGQAEMVVDFWMPNRSWEGCDVDDPSARVLSNYGASGQ

>member
-20 PVASLGAETPPAE
+20 PVASLGAEAPPAE

-50 ESGSLD
+50 EFGSLD
-56 YNVVYTDEYN
+56 YNVVYTSEYD

-78 FDIDTVE
+78 IDTVE
-85 ELETVMGVADAPK
+85 ELKTVMGEADAPED
-98 VQLGTSTGL
+98 QLGTSIGS
-107 RTLGYAVTANLG
+107 RTLGHAVTANLG

-139 VGISWKKD
+139 IGISWK
-147 NIGSD
+147 SD
-152 YQGFAEAFERNG
+152 DPWGGYGTTYEDFAEAFERNG

-170 PQVHNADEAREVLS
+170 PQVHDDDEARKVLS

-307 GLVHGGGTGYHELA
+307 GLVHSGGTGYHELA

-346 LEWVATAHHQ
+346 IDLVATAHHQ

-361 DLGEG
+361 NLGDG
-366 LTVVAR
+366 LTIVAM

-377 IEALEYQDA
+377 VEAIEHQDSL
-386 TFALAL
+386 FALAL

-400 LGGTAGE
+400 LEDTKKYDDGTPI
-407 TLGVDVDLCNAFLR
+407 DVDQNKCNALLG
-421 ALVEHAAGDTGFGFS
+421 ALVEYAGIYDDRATLSFTYPEGIAADDVTVDLYSGFPTSASSTLDTMINNGQLTEIRANEDGSYNIYKAGTYSYHISGDGYYNILKIFNVTDEDIAAGT
-436 SDDTLTY
+436 
-443 ADMLRLQ
+443 M
-450 DKLQSENLKIP
+450 
-461 GLEGGA
+461 
-467 DYDRTVSQQEVA
+467 TV
-479 AALLQYAGMTEAQ
+479 
-492 LGEYPRDYNF
+492 
-502 MADSVGLID
+502 
-511 GLDFNPEAACTGGM
+511 
-525 FMTML
+525 
-530 DNVGVL
+530 
-536 YDALRAEKKEPLF
+536 
-549 VDGVAQ
+549 
-555 PIFDFDSASRYCVYV
+555 
-570 ESNYDTDGDG
+570 
-580 ELDLIKALVQLP
+580 
-592 SEVVEDG
+592 
-599 TQIATIF
+599 
-606 EARPYV
+606 
-612 TGTLNKVD
+612 
-620 DTYGTEG
+620 
-627 YDIDSLYAQPEPRVP
+627 
-642 GEVISTAEAIAKTDK
+642 
-657 SDYYYET
+657 
-664 PYDSDPTAYED
+664 
-675 LNWYDYYLVRGFAV
+675 
-689 VSCGGPGTK
+689 
-698 GSGGFETCGTDL
+698 
-710 EIDAFKCVIEW
+710 
-721 LTGDRVAYASPDGD
+721 
-735 QTVVADWSNGNV
+735 
-747 GMTGKSYGG
+747 
-756 TTQFGLATTGVK
+756 
-768 GLKTIVPVA
+768 
-777 GIASWYEYT
+777 
-786 NSQGIYT
+786 
-793 RGTANYVDTLA
+793 
-804 WYCNGRY
+804 
-811 YDPEDYA
+811 
-818 TIKEN
+818 
-823 FENYLN
+823 
-829 QLKNDQL
+829 
-836 ALNGDY
+836 
-842 GEPWEVRDY
+842 
-851 TLDWEN
+851 
-857 IQCPALIVHGL
+857 
-868 NDLNVRTKQFDL
+868 
-880 MYQAYQKAGVDVK
+880 
-893 LLLHQSN
+893 
-900 HIVPTYPGHKTEMYI
+900 
-915 DDILYDELLNKWF
+915 
-928 SHYLY
+928 
-933 GVENGIEDMAEVT
+933 
-946 VQSNVDGSWD
+946 
-956 YYDSW
+956 
-961 ETDNSTMLDCSD
+961 
-973 YAEAEETTISSNLEE
+973 
-988 NGITTGGNG
+988 
-997 NWESEFAK
+997 
-1005 GPTGSS
+1005 
-1011 AFYAT
+1011 
-1016 EVTEDMTIQGAV
+1016 
-1028 EVHIKASTDAQ
+1028 
-1039 GDPIAMSAML
+1039 
-1049 VDIGP
+1049 
-1054 EDFKAY
+1054 
-1060 TQSSLSHDTVLVE
+1060 
-1073 GGAWMGGGLD
+1073 
-1083 NFDLVELTQ
+1083 
-1092 EEVPYKV
+1092 
-1099 IANGWLD
+1099 
-1106 MCNPKAGYDSVSAS
+1106 
-1120 ADQKI
+1120 
-1125 QVENGKFYDY
+1125 
-1135 VMYLQPTLYTVQEG
+1135 
-1149 HTLALVIFTYDP
+1149 
-1161 SQISIS
+1161 
-1167 AEDAYTITIDNS
+1167 
-1179 ETYAM
+1179 
-1184 IPLEEE
+1184 
-1190 EVTGGSSSGG
+1190 EVTGGKLGTNEDAFGDGYQPTVKPSQAPDTYVMDARDNMLCIWPDEILDPYFTTKDTTLDKKYTTPAFDGTDAAHEFTTQDEMVAYMEKMDAQSDDMYLYSAGTTPNYKFDIPLAIFTETAIPEDATLEEAADLVNANGKTTVWYQSQIHPNEPAAGEGALVVVTDLVTDPETAALLDDINIVVVPRINPDGSYLFSRATYDGFDMNRDHMSLKAAELAQLHTAYRLFMAEVVVDTHEFTFYGAKTAGYMNDSNDIETTPATSLNNNAAVTDFALDMCGYTFEQLKDAGLRVYHYGQTANNPIGRAYFGLYDCLSFLVETRGIGAGKTNFERRVFSQETAVLSYLTYAAEHSEEIKELVADAREETIAKGVTYDEDDVLVLYQTASGETQTDYEGTLIQYNMDGTVHSSETDTMALYDTIVRGRTRPTAYVIPADLENIDKILYILDNQGAEYYRLSDGSRATLEQYYYVGPYEYNDRERGIEAGLRDAERVRFSNGAYVIPMDQVAGNVIAMLMEPDVTDSNGYDGSLYQYGVIDYDEETMNFPIYRYTGDNPRETLVSNSSSGG

-1219 DEPSGTQDENVFSD
+1219 DEPSGAQDETVFSD

-1352 SIQEFTDYGS
+1352 SIQKFTDYGS

>member
-20 PVASLGAETPPAE
+20 PVASLGAEAPPAE

-50 ESGSLD
+50 KSGSLD
-56 YNVVYTDEYN
+56 YNVVYTDEYD

-119 FDEDGDIAQIEI
+119 FDEDGEIAQIEI

-270 IAENRITVLEDEGY
+270 IAENRITVLEDKGY

-307 GLVHGGGTGYHELA
+307 GLVHSGGTGYHELA

-361 DLGEG
+361 DLGHG
-366 LTVVAR
+366 LTIVAM

-377 IEALEYQDA
+377 VEAIEHQDSL
-386 TFALAL
+386 FALAL

-400 LGGTAGE
+400 LEDTRGT
-407 TLGVDVDLCNAFLR
+407 DVDQNQCNALLG
-421 ALVEHAAGDTGFGFS
+421 ALVEYAGIYDDRATLSFTYPEGITAKEVKVDLYSGFPTSASSTLDAMINNGQLTEIRANEDGSYNIYKAGTYSYHISGDGYYNILKIFNVTDEDIAADTMTVKVTGGKLGTNEDAFGDGYQPTVKPSHAPDSYVMDSRDNMLCIWPDEILDQHFSVEGTTHEAGSYTTPAFDGTDAAHEFTTQDEMVAYMEEMDAQSDDMYLYSAGTTPNYKFDIPLAIFTETSIPEDATLEEAADLVNANGKTTVWYQSQIHPNEPAAGEGALVVVTDLVTDPETAALLDDINIVVVPRINPDGSYLFSRATYDGFDMNRDHMSLKAAELAQLHTAYRLFMAEVVVDTHEFTFYGAKTAGYMNDSNDIETTPATSLNNNAAVTDFALDMCGYTFEQLKDAGLRVYHYGQTANNPIGRAYFGLYDCLSFLVETRGIGAGKTNFERRVFS
-436 SDDTLTY
+436 QETAVLSYLTY
-443 ADMLRLQ
+443 AAEH
-450 DKLQSENLKIP
+450 SEEIKELVADAREETIAK
-461 GLEGGA
+461 GA
-467 DYDRTVSQQEVA
+467 TYDEDDV
-479 AALLQYAGMTEAQ
+479 L
-492 LGEYPRDYNF
+492 
-502 MADSVGLID
+502 
-511 GLDFNPEAACTGGM
+511 
-525 FMTML
+525 
-530 DNVGVL
+530 VL
-536 YDALRAEKKEPLF
+536 Y
-549 VDGVAQ
+549 Q
-555 PIFDFDSASRYCVYV
+555 TASG
-570 ESNYDTDGDG
+570 ETQTDYEGT
-580 ELDLIKALVQLP
+580 LIQYNM
-592 SEVVEDG
+592 DG
-599 TQIATIF
+599 TVHSSET
-606 EARPYV
+606 
-612 TGTLNKVD
+612 
-620 DTYGTEG
+620 DTMAL
-627 YDIDSLYAQPEPRVP
+627 YDNIERSR
-642 GEVISTAEAIAKTDK
+642 IR
-657 SDYYYET
+657 
-664 PYDSDPTAYED
+664 PTAY
-675 LNWYDYYLVRGFAV
+675 VIPA
-689 VSCGGPGTK
+689 
-698 GSGGFETCGTDL
+698 DL
-710 EIDAFKCVIEW
+710 ENIDKILYILDNQGAEYYRLSDGSRATLEQYYYDGPYEYNGRERGIEAGLRDAERVRFSNGAYVIPMDQVAGNVIAMLMEPDVTDSNGYDGS
-721 LTGDRVAYASPDGD
+721 LYQYGVIDYDEETMNFPIYRYTGDNPRETLV
-735 QTVVADWSNGNV
+735 SN
-747 GMTGKSYGG
+747 
-756 TTQFGLATTGVK
+756 
-768 GLKTIVPVA
+768 
-777 GIASWYEYT
+777 
-786 NSQGIYT
+786 
-793 RGTANYVDTLA
+793 
-804 WYCNGRY
+804 
-811 YDPEDYA
+811 
-818 TIKEN
+818 
-823 FENYLN
+823 
-829 QLKNDQL
+829 
-836 ALNGDY
+836 
-842 GEPWEVRDY
+842 
-851 TLDWEN
+851 
-857 IQCPALIVHGL
+857 
-868 NDLNVRTKQFDL
+868 
-880 MYQAYQKAGVDVK
+880 
-893 LLLHQSN
+893 
-900 HIVPTYPGHKTEMYI
+900 
-915 DDILYDELLNKWF
+915 
-928 SHYLY
+928 
-933 GVENGIEDMAEVT
+933 
-946 VQSNVDGSWD
+946 
-956 YYDSW
+956 
-961 ETDNSTMLDCSD
+961 
-973 YAEAEETTISSNLEE
+973 
-988 NGITTGGNG
+988 
-997 NWESEFAK
+997 
-1005 GPTGSS
+1005 
-1011 AFYAT
+1011 
-1016 EVTEDMTIQGAV
+1016 
-1028 EVHIKASTDAQ
+1028 
-1039 GDPIAMSAML
+1039 
-1049 VDIGP
+1049 
-1054 EDFKAY
+1054 
-1060 TQSSLSHDTVLVE
+1060 
-1073 GGAWMGGGLD
+1073 
-1083 NFDLVELTQ
+1083 
-1092 EEVPYKV
+1092 
-1099 IANGWLD
+1099 
-1106 MCNPKAGYDSVSAS
+1106 
-1120 ADQKI
+1120 
-1125 QVENGKFYDY
+1125 
-1135 VMYLQPTLYTVQEG
+1135 
-1149 HTLALVIFTYDP
+1149 
-1161 SQISIS
+1161 
-1167 AEDAYTITIDNS
+1167 
-1179 ETYAM
+1179 
-1184 IPLEEE
+1184 
-1190 EVTGGSSSGG
+1190 SSSGG

-1214 QTEEP
+1214 QTEKP
-1219 DEPSGTQDENVFSD
+1219 DEPSGTQDETVFSD

-1352 SIQEFTDYGS
+1352 SIQKFTDYGS

>member
-20 PVASLGAETPPAE
+20 PVASLGAEAPPAE

-56 YNVVYTDEYN
+56 YNVVYTDEYD

-98 VQLGTSTGL
+98 VQLGTSIGP
-107 RTLGYAVTANLG
+107 RDLGHAVTANLG

-139 VGISWKKD
+139 IGISWK
-147 NIGSD
+147 SD
-152 YQGFAEAFERNG
+152 DPWGGYGTTYEDFAEAFERNG

-170 PQVHNADEAREVLS
+170 PQVHDADEAREVLS

-220 SDIKLMQQ
+220 SDIKLMQK
-228 AIEMDVPLLAVCR
+228 AIEMDVPMLAVCR

-270 IAENRITVLEDEGY
+270 IAENRVTVLEDEGY

-307 GLVHGGGTGYHELA
+307 GLVHSGGTGYHELA

-356 AVDPD
+356 AVDPKN
-361 DLGEG
+361 LGGG
-366 LTVVAR
+366 LTIVAT

-377 IEALEYQDA
+377 VEAIEHQSSL
-386 TFALAL
+386 FALAL

-400 LGGTAGE
+400 LEDTRGT
-407 TLGVDVDLCNAFLR
+407 DVDQNQCNALLG
-421 ALVEHAAGDTGFGFS
+421 ALVE
-436 SDDTLTY
+436 
-443 ADMLRLQ
+443 
-450 DKLQSENLKIP
+450 
-461 GLEGGA
+461 
-467 DYDRTVSQQEVA
+467 
-479 AALLQYAGMTEAQ
+479 YAGIYDDQTKTE
-492 LGEYPRDYNF
+492 LTF
-502 MADSVGLID
+502 
-511 GLDFNPEAACTGGM
+511 
-525 FMTML
+525 
-530 DNVGVL
+530 
-536 YDALRAEKKEPLF
+536 
-549 VDGVAQ
+549 
-555 PIFDFDSASRYCVYV
+555 
-570 ESNYDTDGDG
+570 
-580 ELDLIKALVQLP
+580 
-592 SEVVEDG
+592 
-599 TQIATIF
+599 
-606 EARPYV
+606 
-612 TGTLNKVD
+612 
-620 DTYGTEG
+620 TY
-627 YDIDSLYAQPEPRVP
+627 
-642 GEVISTAEAIAKTDK
+642 
-657 SDYYYET
+657 
-664 PYDSDPTAYED
+664 
-675 LNWYDYYLVRGFAV
+675 
-689 VSCGGPGTK
+689 
-698 GSGGFETCGTDL
+698 
-710 EIDAFKCVIEW
+710 
-721 LTGDRVAYASPDGD
+721 PDG
-735 QTVVADWSNGNV
+735 
-747 GMTGKSYGG
+747 
-756 TTQFGLATTGVK
+756 
-768 GLKTIVPVA
+768 IVQ
-777 GIASWYEYT
+777 
-786 NSQGIYT
+786 N
-793 RGTANYVDTLA
+793 
-804 WYCNGRY
+804 
-811 YDPEDYA
+811 
-818 TIKEN
+818 
-823 FENYLN
+823 
-829 QLKNDQL
+829 
-836 ALNGDY
+836 
-842 GEPWEVRDY
+842 
-851 TLDWEN
+851 
-857 IQCPALIVHGL
+857 
-868 NDLNVRTKQFDL
+868 
-880 MYQAYQKAGVDVK
+880 
-893 LLLHQSN
+893 
-900 HIVPTYPGHKTEMYI
+900 
-915 DDILYDELLNKWF
+915 
-928 SHYLY
+928 
-933 GVENGIEDMAEVT
+933 EVT
-946 VQSNVDGSWD
+946 VELYSGFPTSASSTLDTMISRGYLQEILPNEDGS
-956 YYDSW
+956 Y
-961 ETDNSTMLDCSD
+961 
-973 YAEAEETTISSNLEE
+973 TIN
-988 NGITTGGNG
+988 
-997 NWESEFAK
+997 
-1005 GPTGSS
+1005 
-1011 AFYAT
+1011 
-1016 EVTEDMTIQGAV
+1016 
-1028 EVHIKASTDAQ
+1028 
-1039 GDPIAMSAML
+1039 
-1049 VDIGP
+1049 
-1054 EDFKAY
+1054 
-1060 TQSSLSHDTVLVE
+1060 
-1073 GGAWMGGGLD
+1073 
-1083 NFDLVELTQ
+1083 
-1092 EEVPYKV
+1092 
-1099 IANGWLD
+1099 
-1106 MCNPKAGYDSVSAS
+1106 KAGTYSYHISGDGYYNIL
-1120 ADQKI
+1120 KI
-1125 QVENGKFYDY
+1125 FNVTDEDIAAGT
-1135 VMYLQPTLYTVQEG
+1135 MTV
-1149 HTLALVIFTYDP
+1149 
-1161 SQISIS
+1161 
-1167 AEDAYTITIDNS
+1167 
-1179 ETYAM
+1179 
-1184 IPLEEE
+1184 
-1190 EVTGGSSSGG
+1190 EVTGGKLGTNEDAFGDGYQPTVKPSHAPDTYVMDARDNMLCIWPDEILDPYFTTEDTTLDKKYTTPAFDGTDAAHEFTTQDEMVAYMKEMDAQSDDMYLYSAGTTPNYKFDIPLAIFTETAIPEDATLEEAADLVNANGKTTVWYQSQIHPNEPAAGEGALVVVTDLVTDPETAALLDDINIVVVPRINPDGSYLFSRATYDGFDMNRDHMSLKAAELAQLHTAYRLFMAEVVVDTHEFTFYGAKTAGYMNDSNDIETTPATSLNNNAAVTDFALDMCGYTFEQLKDAGLRVYHYGQTANNPIGRAYFGLYDCLSFLVETRGIGAGKTNFERRVFSQETAVLSYLTYAAEHSEEIKELVADAREETIAKGVTYDEDDVLVLYQTASGETQTDYEGTLIKYNMDGTVHSSETDTMALYDTIERSRIRPTAYVIPADLENIDKILYILDNQGAEYYRLSDGSRATLEQYYYVGPYEERGIEAGLRDAERVRFSNGAYVIPMDQVAGNVIAMLMEPDVTDSNGYDGSLYQYGVIDYDEETMNFPIYRYTGDNPRETLVSNSSSGG

-1214 QTEEP
+1214 QTEKP

-1352 SIQEFTDYGS
+1352 SIQKFTDYGS

>member
-50 ESGSLD
+50 KSGSLD
-56 YNVVYTDEYN
+56 YNVVYTSKYD

-78 FDIDTVE
+78 IDTVE
-85 ELETVMGVADAPK
+85 ELKTVMGEADAPED
-98 VQLGTSTGL
+98 QLGTSTGS

-139 VGISWKKD
+139 VGISWKRN

-170 PQVHNADEAREVLS
+170 PQVHDADEAREVLS

-270 IAENRITVLEDEGY
+270 IAENRITVLEDKGY

-307 GLVHGGGTGYHELA
+307 GLVHSGGTGYHELA

-361 DLGEG
+361 DLGHG
-366 LTVVAR
+366 LTIVAM

-377 IEALEYQDA
+377 VEAIEHQDSL
-386 TFALAL
+386 FALAL

-400 LGGTAGE
+400 LEDTRD
-407 TLGVDVDLCNAFLR
+407 TDVDQNQCNALLG
-421 ALVEHAAGDTGFGFS
+421 ALVEYAGIYDDQTKTELTFTYPDGIVQNEVTVELYSGFPTSASSTLDTMISRGYLQEILPNEDGSYTINKAGTYSYHISGDGYYNILKIFNVTDEDIAAGTMTVKVTGGKLGTNEDAFGDGYQPTVKPSHAPDTYVMDARDNMLCIWPDEILDQHFS
-436 SDDTLTY
+436 VEGTTHEANSYTTPAFDGTDAAHEFTTQDEMVAYMKEMDAQSDDMYLYSAGTTPNYKFDIPLAIFTETAIPEDATLEEAADLVNANGKTTVWYQSQIHPNEPAAGEGALVVVTDLVTDPETAALLDDINIVVVPRINPDGSYLFSRATFDGFDMNRDHMSLKAAELAQLHTAYRLFMAEVVVDTHEFTFYGADTAGYMNNADDVQTTPATSLNNNAAVTDFALDMCGYTFEQLDEAGLRVYHYGQTSNNPIGRAYFGLYDCLSFLVETRGIGAGKTNFERRVFSQETAVLSYLTY
-443 ADMLRLQ
+443 AAEH
-450 DKLQSENLKIP
+450 SEEIKELVADAREETIAK
-461 GLEGGA
+461 GA
-467 DYDRTVSQQEVA
+467 TYDEDDV
-479 AALLQYAGMTEAQ
+479 L
-492 LGEYPRDYNF
+492 
-502 MADSVGLID
+502 
-511 GLDFNPEAACTGGM
+511 
-525 FMTML
+525 
-530 DNVGVL
+530 VL
-536 YDALRAEKKEPLF
+536 Y
-549 VDGVAQ
+549 Q
-555 PIFDFDSASRYCVYV
+555 TASG
-570 ESNYDTDGDG
+570 ETQTDYEGT
-580 ELDLIKALVQLP
+580 LIQYNM
-592 SEVVEDG
+592 DG
-599 TQIATIF
+599 TVHSSET
-606 EARPYV
+606 
-612 TGTLNKVD
+612 
-620 DTYGTEG
+620 DTMAL
-627 YDIDSLYAQPEPRVP
+627 YDNIERSR
-642 GEVISTAEAIAKTDK
+642 IR
-657 SDYYYET
+657 
-664 PYDSDPTAYED
+664 PTAY
-675 LNWYDYYLVRGFAV
+675 VIPA
-689 VSCGGPGTK
+689 
-698 GSGGFETCGTDL
+698 DL
-710 EIDAFKCVIEW
+710 ENIDKILYILDNQGAEYYRLSDGSRATLEQYYYDGPYEYNGRERGIEAGLRDAERVRFSNGAYVIPMDQVAGNVIAMLMEPDVTDSNGYDGS
-721 LTGDRVAYASPDGD
+721 LYQYGVIDYDEETMNFPIYRYTGDNPRETLV
-735 QTVVADWSNGNV
+735 SN
-747 GMTGKSYGG
+747 
-756 TTQFGLATTGVK
+756 
-768 GLKTIVPVA
+768 
-777 GIASWYEYT
+777 
-786 NSQGIYT
+786 
-793 RGTANYVDTLA
+793 
-804 WYCNGRY
+804 
-811 YDPEDYA
+811 
-818 TIKEN
+818 
-823 FENYLN
+823 
-829 QLKNDQL
+829 
-836 ALNGDY
+836 
-842 GEPWEVRDY
+842 
-851 TLDWEN
+851 
-857 IQCPALIVHGL
+857 
-868 NDLNVRTKQFDL
+868 
-880 MYQAYQKAGVDVK
+880 
-893 LLLHQSN
+893 
-900 HIVPTYPGHKTEMYI
+900 
-915 DDILYDELLNKWF
+915 
-928 SHYLY
+928 
-933 GVENGIEDMAEVT
+933 
-946 VQSNVDGSWD
+946 
-956 YYDSW
+956 
-961 ETDNSTMLDCSD
+961 
-973 YAEAEETTISSNLEE
+973 
-988 NGITTGGNG
+988 
-997 NWESEFAK
+997 
-1005 GPTGSS
+1005 
-1011 AFYAT
+1011 
-1016 EVTEDMTIQGAV
+1016 
-1028 EVHIKASTDAQ
+1028 
-1039 GDPIAMSAML
+1039 
-1049 VDIGP
+1049 
-1054 EDFKAY
+1054 
-1060 TQSSLSHDTVLVE
+1060 
-1073 GGAWMGGGLD
+1073 
-1083 NFDLVELTQ
+1083 
-1092 EEVPYKV
+1092 
-1099 IANGWLD
+1099 
-1106 MCNPKAGYDSVSAS
+1106 
-1120 ADQKI
+1120 
-1125 QVENGKFYDY
+1125 
-1135 VMYLQPTLYTVQEG
+1135 
-1149 HTLALVIFTYDP
+1149 
-1161 SQISIS
+1161 
-1167 AEDAYTITIDNS
+1167 
-1179 ETYAM
+1179 
-1184 IPLEEE
+1184 
-1190 EVTGGSSSGG
+1190 SSSGG

-1352 SIQEFTDYGS
+1352 SIQKFTDYGS

>member
-20 PVASLGAETPPAE
+20 PVASLGAEAPPAE

-50 ESGSLD
+50 KSGSLD
-56 YNVVYTDEYN
+56 YNVVYTREYD

-85 ELETVMGVADAPK
+85 ELETVMGVADAPE

-119 FDEDGDIAQIEI
+119 LDEDGDIAQIEI

-139 VGISWKKD
+139 VGISWKRD

-170 PQVHNADEAREVLS
+170 PQVHDADEAREVLS

-197 NPSLYGEEPE
+197 NPSLYDEEPE

-220 SDIKLMQQ
+220 SDIKLMQK
-228 AIEMDVPLLAVCR
+228 AIEMDVPMLAVCR

-270 IAENRITVLEDEGY
+270 IAENRVTVLEDEGY

-307 GLVHGGGTGYHELA
+307 GLVHSGGTGYHELA

-361 DLGEG
+361 DLGHG
-366 LTVVAR
+366 LTIVAM

-377 IEALEYQDA
+377 VEAIEHQDSL
-386 TFALAL
+386 FALAL

-400 LGGTAGE
+400 LGDTSGTN
-407 TLGVDVDLCNAFLR
+407 VDQNQCNALLG
-421 ALVEHAAGDTGFGFS
+421 ALVEYAGIYDDQTKTELTFTYPDGIVQNEVTVELYSGFPTSASSTLDTMISRGYLQEILPNEDGSYTINKAGTYSYHISGDGYYNILKIFNVTDEDIAAGTMTVKVTGGKLGTNEDAFGDGYQPTVKPSQAPDTYVMDARDNMLCIWPDEILDQRFS
-436 SDDTLTY
+436 VKGTTHEANSYTTPAFDGTDAAHEFTTQDEMVAYMKEMDAQSDDMYLYSAGTTPNYGFDIPLAIFTQTEIPEGATLEKAADLVNANGKTTVWYQSQIHPNEPAAGEGALVVVTDLVTDPETAALLDDINIVVVPRINPDGSYLFSRATFDGFDMNRDHMSLKAAELAQLHTAYRLFMAEVVVDTHEFTFYGANTAGYMNNADDIQTTPATSLNNNAAVTDFALDMCGYTFEQLKDAGLRVYHYGQTSNNPIGRAYFGLYDCLSFLVETRGIGAGKTNFERRVFSQETAVLSYLTY
-443 ADMLRLQ
+443 AAEH
-450 DKLQSENLKIP
+450 SEEIKELVADAREETIAK
-461 GLEGGA
+461 GA
-467 DYDRTVSQQEVA
+467 VYGEEDDIL
-479 AALLQYAGMTEAQ
+479 ALYQTASGAVQTEYAGTRVQYNMDGTEYSS
-492 LGEYPRDYNF
+492 ETDT
-502 MADSVGLID
+502 MA
-511 GLDFNPEAACTGGM
+511 
-525 FMTML
+525 
-530 DNVGVL
+530 L
-536 YDALRAEKKEPLF
+536 YDTIER
-549 VDGVAQ
+549 
-555 PIFDFDSASRYCVYV
+555 SR
-570 ESNYDTDGDG
+570 
-580 ELDLIKALVQLP
+580 I
-592 SEVVEDG
+592 
-599 TQIATIF
+599 
-606 EARPYV
+606 R
-612 TGTLNKVD
+612 
-620 DTYGTEG
+620 
-627 YDIDSLYAQPEPRVP
+627 
-642 GEVISTAEAIAKTDK
+642 
-657 SDYYYET
+657 
-664 PYDSDPTAYED
+664 PTAY
-675 LNWYDYYLVRGFAV
+675 VIPA
-689 VSCGGPGTK
+689 
-698 GSGGFETCGTDL
+698 DL
-710 EIDAFKCVIEW
+710 ENIDKILYILDNQGAEYYRLSDGSRATLEQYYYVGPYEERGIEAGLRDAERVRFSNGAYVIPMDQVAGNVIAMLMEPDVTDSNGYDGS
-721 LTGDRVAYASPDGD
+721 LYQYGVIDYDEETMNFPIYRYTGDNPRETLV
-735 QTVVADWSNGNV
+735 SN
-747 GMTGKSYGG
+747 
-756 TTQFGLATTGVK
+756 
-768 GLKTIVPVA
+768 
-777 GIASWYEYT
+777 
-786 NSQGIYT
+786 
-793 RGTANYVDTLA
+793 
-804 WYCNGRY
+804 
-811 YDPEDYA
+811 
-818 TIKEN
+818 
-823 FENYLN
+823 
-829 QLKNDQL
+829 
-836 ALNGDY
+836 
-842 GEPWEVRDY
+842 
-851 TLDWEN
+851 
-857 IQCPALIVHGL
+857 
-868 NDLNVRTKQFDL
+868 
-880 MYQAYQKAGVDVK
+880 
-893 LLLHQSN
+893 
-900 HIVPTYPGHKTEMYI
+900 
-915 DDILYDELLNKWF
+915 
-928 SHYLY
+928 
-933 GVENGIEDMAEVT
+933 
-946 VQSNVDGSWD
+946 
-956 YYDSW
+956 
-961 ETDNSTMLDCSD
+961 
-973 YAEAEETTISSNLEE
+973 
-988 NGITTGGNG
+988 
-997 NWESEFAK
+997 
-1005 GPTGSS
+1005 
-1011 AFYAT
+1011 
-1016 EVTEDMTIQGAV
+1016 
-1028 EVHIKASTDAQ
+1028 
-1039 GDPIAMSAML
+1039 
-1049 VDIGP
+1049 
-1054 EDFKAY
+1054 
-1060 TQSSLSHDTVLVE
+1060 
-1073 GGAWMGGGLD
+1073 
-1083 NFDLVELTQ
+1083 
-1092 EEVPYKV
+1092 
-1099 IANGWLD
+1099 
-1106 MCNPKAGYDSVSAS
+1106 
-1120 ADQKI
+1120 
-1125 QVENGKFYDY
+1125 
-1135 VMYLQPTLYTVQEG
+1135 
-1149 HTLALVIFTYDP
+1149 
-1161 SQISIS
+1161 
-1167 AEDAYTITIDNS
+1167 
-1179 ETYAM
+1179 
-1184 IPLEEE
+1184 
-1190 EVTGGSSSGG
+1190 SSSGG

-1352 SIQEFTDYGS
+1352 SIQKFTDYGS

>member
-20 PVASLGAETPPAE
+20 PVASLGAEAPPAE

-56 YNVVYTDEYN
+56 YNVVYTDEYD

-270 IAENRITVLEDEGY
+270 IAENRITVLEDKGY

-307 GLVHGGGTGYHELA
+307 GLVHSGGTGYHELA

-361 DLGEG
+361 DLGHG
-366 LTVVAR
+366 LTIVAM

-377 IEALEYQDA
+377 VEAIEHQDSL
-386 TFALAL
+386 FALAL

-400 LGGTAGE
+400 LEDTRD
-407 TLGVDVDLCNAFLR
+407 TDVDQNQCNALLG
-421 ALVEHAAGDTGFGFS
+421 ALVEYAGIYDDQTKTELTFTYPDGIVQNEVTVELYSGFPTSASSTLDTMISRGYLQEILPNEDGSYTINKAGTYSYHISGDGYYNILKIFNVTDEDIAAGTMTVKVTGGKLGTNEDAFGDGYQPTVKPSQAPDTYVMDARDNMLCIWPDEILDPYFTTKDTTLDKEYTTPAFDGTDAAHEFTTQDEMVAYMEKMDAQ
-436 SDDTLTY
+436 SDDMYLYSAGTTPNYKFDIPLAIFTETAIPEDATLEEAADLVNANGKTTVWYQSQIHPNEPAAGEGALVVVTDLVTDPETAALLDDINIVVVPRINPDGSYLFSRATYDGFDMNRDHMSLKAAELAQLHTAYRLFMAEVVVDTHEFTFYGANTAGYMNDSNDIETTPATSLNNNAAVTDFALDMCGYTFEQLKDAGLRVYHYGQTANNPIGRAYFGLYDCLSFLVETRGIGAGKTNFERRVFSQETAVLSYLTY
-443 ADMLRLQ
+443 AAEH
-450 DKLQSENLKIP
+450 SEEIKELVADAREETIAK
-461 GLEGGA
+461 GA
-467 DYDRTVSQQEVA
+467 AYDEDDV
-479 AALLQYAGMTEAQ
+479 L
-492 LGEYPRDYNF
+492 
-502 MADSVGLID
+502 
-511 GLDFNPEAACTGGM
+511 
-525 FMTML
+525 
-530 DNVGVL
+530 VL
-536 YDALRAEKKEPLF
+536 Y
-549 VDGVAQ
+549 Q
-555 PIFDFDSASRYCVYV
+555 TASG
-570 ESNYDTDGDG
+570 ETQTDYEGT
-580 ELDLIKALVQLP
+580 LIKYNM
-592 SEVVEDG
+592 DG
-599 TQIATIF
+599 TVHSSET
-606 EARPYV
+606 
-612 TGTLNKVD
+612 
-620 DTYGTEG
+620 DTMAL
-627 YDIDSLYAQPEPRVP
+627 YDNIERSR
-642 GEVISTAEAIAKTDK
+642 IR
-657 SDYYYET
+657 
-664 PYDSDPTAYED
+664 PTAY
-675 LNWYDYYLVRGFAV
+675 VIPA
-689 VSCGGPGTK
+689 
-698 GSGGFETCGTDL
+698 DL
-710 EIDAFKCVIEW
+710 ENIDKILYILDNQGAEYYRLSDGSRATLEQYYYVGPYEERGIEAGLRDAERVRFSNGAYVIPMDQVAGNVIAMLMEPDVTDSNGYDGS
-721 LTGDRVAYASPDGD
+721 LYQYGVIDYDEETMNFPIYRYTGDNPRETLV
-735 QTVVADWSNGNV
+735 SN
-747 GMTGKSYGG
+747 
-756 TTQFGLATTGVK
+756 
-768 GLKTIVPVA
+768 
-777 GIASWYEYT
+777 
-786 NSQGIYT
+786 
-793 RGTANYVDTLA
+793 
-804 WYCNGRY
+804 
-811 YDPEDYA
+811 
-818 TIKEN
+818 
-823 FENYLN
+823 
-829 QLKNDQL
+829 
-836 ALNGDY
+836 
-842 GEPWEVRDY
+842 
-851 TLDWEN
+851 
-857 IQCPALIVHGL
+857 
-868 NDLNVRTKQFDL
+868 
-880 MYQAYQKAGVDVK
+880 
-893 LLLHQSN
+893 
-900 HIVPTYPGHKTEMYI
+900 
-915 DDILYDELLNKWF
+915 
-928 SHYLY
+928 
-933 GVENGIEDMAEVT
+933 
-946 VQSNVDGSWD
+946 
-956 YYDSW
+956 
-961 ETDNSTMLDCSD
+961 
-973 YAEAEETTISSNLEE
+973 
-988 NGITTGGNG
+988 
-997 NWESEFAK
+997 
-1005 GPTGSS
+1005 
-1011 AFYAT
+1011 
-1016 EVTEDMTIQGAV
+1016 
-1028 EVHIKASTDAQ
+1028 
-1039 GDPIAMSAML
+1039 
-1049 VDIGP
+1049 
-1054 EDFKAY
+1054 
-1060 TQSSLSHDTVLVE
+1060 
-1073 GGAWMGGGLD
+1073 
-1083 NFDLVELTQ
+1083 
-1092 EEVPYKV
+1092 
-1099 IANGWLD
+1099 
-1106 MCNPKAGYDSVSAS
+1106 
-1120 ADQKI
+1120 
-1125 QVENGKFYDY
+1125 
-1135 VMYLQPTLYTVQEG
+1135 
-1149 HTLALVIFTYDP
+1149 
-1161 SQISIS
+1161 
-1167 AEDAYTITIDNS
+1167 
-1179 ETYAM
+1179 
-1184 IPLEEE
+1184 
-1190 EVTGGSSSGG
+1190 SSSGG

-1352 SIQEFTDYGS
+1352 SIQKFTDYGS

>member
-20 PVASLGAETPPAE
+20 PVASLGAEAPPAEAPPAE

-50 ESGSLD
+50 KSGSLD
-56 YNVVYTDEYN
+56 YNVVYTSEYD

-78 FDIDTVE
+78 IDTVE
-85 ELETVMGVADAPK
+85 ELKTVMGEADAPED
-98 VQLGTSTGL
+98 QLGTSTGL

-170 PQVHNADEAREVLS
+170 PQVHDADEAREVLS

-220 SDIKLMQQ
+220 SDIKLMQK
-228 AIEMDVPLLAVCR
+228 AIEMDVPMLAVCR

-270 IAENRITVLEDEGY
+270 IAENRVTVLEDEGY

-307 GLVHGGGTGYHELA
+307 GLVHSGGTGYHELA

-361 DLGEG
+361 DLGDG
-366 LTVVAR
+366 LTIVAM

-377 IEALEYQDA
+377 VEAIEHQDSL
-386 TFALAL
+386 FALAL

-400 LGGTAGE
+400 LEDTRGT
-407 TLGVDVDLCNAFLR
+407 DVDQNQCNALLG
-421 ALVEHAAGDTGFGFS
+421 ALVEYAGIYDDRATLSFTYPEGITAKEVKVDLYSGFPTSASSTLDTMINNGQ
-436 SDDTLTY
+436 LTEIRANEDGSY
-443 ADMLRLQ
+443 NIYKAGTYSYHIYGDGYY
-450 DKLQSENLKIP
+450 NILKIFN
-461 GLEGGA
+461 
-467 DYDRTVSQQEVA
+467 V
-479 AALLQYAGMTEAQ
+479 TEAD
-492 LGEYPRDYNF
+492 L
-502 MADSVGLID
+502 
-511 GLDFNPEAACTGGM
+511 
-525 FMTML
+525 
-530 DNVGVL
+530 
-536 YDALRAEKKEPLF
+536 
-549 VDGVAQ
+549 
-555 PIFDFDSASRYCVYV
+555 AS
-570 ESNYDTDGDG
+570 
-580 ELDLIKALVQLP
+580 
-592 SEVVEDG
+592 
-599 TQIATIF
+599 
-606 EARPYV
+606 
-612 TGTLNKVD
+612 
-620 DTYGTEG
+620 
-627 YDIDSLYAQPEPRVP
+627 
-642 GEVISTAEAIAKTDK
+642 
-657 SDYYYET
+657 
-664 PYDSDPTAYED
+664 
-675 LNWYDYYLVRGFAV
+675 
-689 VSCGGPGTK
+689 
-698 GSGGFETCGTDL
+698 
-710 EIDAFKCVIEW
+710 
-721 LTGDRVAYASPDGD
+721 
-735 QTVVADWSNGNV
+735 
-747 GMTGKSYGG
+747 
-756 TTQFGLATTGVK
+756 
-768 GLKTIVPVA
+768 
-777 GIASWYEYT
+777 
-786 NSQGIYT
+786 
-793 RGTANYVDTLA
+793 
-804 WYCNGRY
+804 
-811 YDPEDYA
+811 
-818 TIKEN
+818 
-823 FENYLN
+823 
-829 QLKNDQL
+829 
-836 ALNGDY
+836 
-842 GEPWEVRDY
+842 
-851 TLDWEN
+851 
-857 IQCPALIVHGL
+857 
-868 NDLNVRTKQFDL
+868 
-880 MYQAYQKAGVDVK
+880 
-893 LLLHQSN
+893 
-900 HIVPTYPGHKTEMYI
+900 
-915 DDILYDELLNKWF
+915 
-928 SHYLY
+928 
-933 GVENGIEDMAEVT
+933 
-946 VQSNVDGSWD
+946 
-956 YYDSW
+956 
-961 ETDNSTMLDCSD
+961 
-973 YAEAEETTISSNLEE
+973 
-988 NGITTGGNG
+988 
-997 NWESEFAK
+997 
-1005 GPTGSS
+1005 
-1011 AFYAT
+1011 
-1016 EVTEDMTIQGAV
+1016 GAV
-1028 EVHIKASTDAQ
+1028 
-1039 GDPIAMSAML
+1039 
-1049 VDIGP
+1049 
-1054 EDFKAY
+1054 
-1060 TQSSLSHDTVLVE
+1060 
-1073 GGAWMGGGLD
+1073 
-1083 NFDLVELTQ
+1083 
-1092 EEVPYKV
+1092 
-1099 IANGWLD
+1099 
-1106 MCNPKAGYDSVSAS
+1106 SV
-1120 ADQKI
+1120 
-1125 QVENGKFYDY
+1125 
-1135 VMYLQPTLYTVQEG
+1135 
-1149 HTLALVIFTYDP
+1149 
-1161 SQISIS
+1161 
-1167 AEDAYTITIDNS
+1167 
-1179 ETYAM
+1179 
-1184 IPLEEE
+1184 
-1190 EVTGGSSSGG
+1190 EVTGGKLGTNEDAFGDGYQPTVKPSHAPDTYVMDARDNMLCIWPDEILDQHFSVEGTTHEAGSYTTPAFDGTDAAHEFTTQDEMVAYMKEMDAQSDDMYLYSAGTTPNYKFDIPLAIFTETAIPEDATLEEAADLVNANGKTTVWYQSQIHPNEPAAGEGALVVVTDLVTDPETAALLDDINIVVVPRINPDGSYLFSRATYDGFDMNRDHMSLKAAELAQLHTAYRLFMAEVVVDTHEFTFYGANTAGYMNNADDIQTTPATSLNNNAAVTEFALDMCGYTFEQLDEAGLRVYHYGQTANNPIGRAYFGLYDCLSFLVETRGIGAGKTNFERRVFSQETAVLSYLTYAAEHSEEIKELVADAREETIAKGAVYGEEDDILALYQTASGAVQTEYAGTRVQYNMDGTEYSSETDTMALYDTIERSRIRPTAYVIPADLENIDKILYILDNQGAEYYRLSDGSRATLEQYYYDGPYEYNGRERGIEAGLRDAERVRFSNGAYVIPMDQVAGNVIAMLMEPDVTDSNGYDGSLYQYGVIEYDEETLDFPIYRYTGDNPRETLVSNSSSGG

-1214 QTEEP
+1214 QTEKP

-1352 SIQEFTDYGS
+1352 SIQKFTDYGS

>member
-20 PVASLGAETPPAE
+20 PVASLGAEAPPAE

-50 ESGSLD
+50 KSGSLD
-56 YNVVYTDEYN
+56 YIVVYTSEYD

-139 VGISWKKD
+139 IGISWK
-147 NIGSD
+147 SD
-152 YQGFAEAFERNG
+152 DPWGGYGTTYEDFAEAFERNG

-170 PQVHNADEAREVLS
+170 PQVHDDDEARKVLS

-361 DLGEG
+361 DLGDG
-366 LTVVAR
+366 LTIVAM

-377 IEALEYQDA
+377 VEAIEHQDSL
-386 TFALAL
+386 FALAL

-400 LGGTAGE
+400 LEDTRGT
-407 TLGVDVDLCNAFLR
+407 DVDQNQCNALLG
-421 ALVEHAAGDTGFGFS
+421 ALVEYAGIYDDRATLSFTYPEGITAKEVKVDLYSGFPTSASSTLDTMINNGQ
-436 SDDTLTY
+436 LTEIRANEDGSY
-443 ADMLRLQ
+443 NIYKAGTYSYHIYGDGYY
-450 DKLQSENLKIP
+450 NILKIFN
-461 GLEGGA
+461 
-467 DYDRTVSQQEVA
+467 V
-479 AALLQYAGMTEAQ
+479 TEAD
-492 LGEYPRDYNF
+492 L
-502 MADSVGLID
+502 
-511 GLDFNPEAACTGGM
+511 
-525 FMTML
+525 
-530 DNVGVL
+530 
-536 YDALRAEKKEPLF
+536 
-549 VDGVAQ
+549 
-555 PIFDFDSASRYCVYV
+555 AS
-570 ESNYDTDGDG
+570 
-580 ELDLIKALVQLP
+580 
-592 SEVVEDG
+592 
-599 TQIATIF
+599 
-606 EARPYV
+606 
-612 TGTLNKVD
+612 
-620 DTYGTEG
+620 
-627 YDIDSLYAQPEPRVP
+627 
-642 GEVISTAEAIAKTDK
+642 
-657 SDYYYET
+657 
-664 PYDSDPTAYED
+664 
-675 LNWYDYYLVRGFAV
+675 
-689 VSCGGPGTK
+689 
-698 GSGGFETCGTDL
+698 
-710 EIDAFKCVIEW
+710 
-721 LTGDRVAYASPDGD
+721 
-735 QTVVADWSNGNV
+735 
-747 GMTGKSYGG
+747 
-756 TTQFGLATTGVK
+756 
-768 GLKTIVPVA
+768 
-777 GIASWYEYT
+777 
-786 NSQGIYT
+786 
-793 RGTANYVDTLA
+793 
-804 WYCNGRY
+804 
-811 YDPEDYA
+811 
-818 TIKEN
+818 
-823 FENYLN
+823 
-829 QLKNDQL
+829 
-836 ALNGDY
+836 
-842 GEPWEVRDY
+842 
-851 TLDWEN
+851 
-857 IQCPALIVHGL
+857 
-868 NDLNVRTKQFDL
+868 
-880 MYQAYQKAGVDVK
+880 
-893 LLLHQSN
+893 
-900 HIVPTYPGHKTEMYI
+900 
-915 DDILYDELLNKWF
+915 
-928 SHYLY
+928 
-933 GVENGIEDMAEVT
+933 
-946 VQSNVDGSWD
+946 
-956 YYDSW
+956 
-961 ETDNSTMLDCSD
+961 
-973 YAEAEETTISSNLEE
+973 
-988 NGITTGGNG
+988 
-997 NWESEFAK
+997 
-1005 GPTGSS
+1005 
-1011 AFYAT
+1011 
-1016 EVTEDMTIQGAV
+1016 GAV
-1028 EVHIKASTDAQ
+1028 
-1039 GDPIAMSAML
+1039 
-1049 VDIGP
+1049 
-1054 EDFKAY
+1054 
-1060 TQSSLSHDTVLVE
+1060 
-1073 GGAWMGGGLD
+1073 
-1083 NFDLVELTQ
+1083 
-1092 EEVPYKV
+1092 
-1099 IANGWLD
+1099 
-1106 MCNPKAGYDSVSAS
+1106 SV
-1120 ADQKI
+1120 
-1125 QVENGKFYDY
+1125 
-1135 VMYLQPTLYTVQEG
+1135 
-1149 HTLALVIFTYDP
+1149 
-1161 SQISIS
+1161 
-1167 AEDAYTITIDNS
+1167 
-1179 ETYAM
+1179 
-1184 IPLEEE
+1184 
-1190 EVTGGSSSGG
+1190 EVTGGKLGTNEDAFGDGYQPTVKPSHAPDTYVMDARDNMLCIWPDEILDQHFSVEGTTHEAGSYTTPAFDGTDAAHEFTTQDEMVAYMKEMDAQSDDMYLYSAGTTPNYKFDIPLAIFTETAIPEDATLEEAADLVNANGKTTVWYQSQIHPNEPAAGEGALVVVTDLVTDPETAALLDDINIVVVPRINPDGSYLFSRATYDGFDMNRDHMSLKAAELAQLHTAYRLFMAEVVVDTHEFTFYGAKTAGYMNDSNDIETTPATSLNNNAAVTDFALDMCGYTFEQLDEAGLRVYHYGQTANNPIGRAYFGLYDCLSFLVETRGIGAGKTNFERRVFSQETAVLSYLTYAAEHSEEIKELVADAREETIANGAVYGEEDDILALYQTASGAVQTEYAGTRVQYNMDGTEYSSSTNTLALYDTIVRGRTRPTAYVIPADLENIDKILYILDNQGAEYYRLSDGSRATLEQYYYVGPYEERGIEAGLRDAERVRFSNGAYVIPMDQVAGNVIAMLMEPDVTDSNGYDGSLYQYGVIDYDEETLDFPIYRYTGDNPRETLVSNSSSGG

-1214 QTEEP
+1214 QTEKP
-1219 DEPSGTQDENVFSD
+1219 DEPSGTQDETVFSD

-1352 SIQEFTDYGS
+1352 SIQKFTDYGS

>member
-56 YNVVYTDEYN
+56 YNVVYTSEYD

-78 FDIDTVE
+78 FDIGTVE
-85 ELETVMGVADAPK
+85 ELETVMGVADEPEA
-98 VQLGTSTGL
+98 QLGTSIGP
-107 RTLGYAVTANLG
+107 RDLGYAVTANLG

-131 TDVNERPI
+131 TDVNERTI
-139 VGISWKKD
+139 IGISWK
-147 NIGSD
+147 SD
-152 YQGFAEAFERNG
+152 DPWGGYGTTYEDFAEAFERNG

-170 PQVHNADEAREVLS
+170 PQVHDDDEARKVLS

-361 DLGEG
+361 DLGDG
-366 LTVVAR
+366 LTIVAM

-377 IEALEYQDA
+377 VEAIEHQDSL
-386 TFALAL
+386 FALAL

-400 LGGTAGE
+400 LEDTRGT
-407 TLGVDVDLCNAFLR
+407 DVDQNQCNALLG
-421 ALVEHAAGDTGFGFS
+421 ALVEYAGIYDDRATLSFTYPEGITAKEVKVDLYSGFPTSASSTLDTMINNGQ
-436 SDDTLTY
+436 LTEIRANEDGSY
-443 ADMLRLQ
+443 NIYKAGTYSYHIYGDGYY
-450 DKLQSENLKIP
+450 NILKIFN
-461 GLEGGA
+461 
-467 DYDRTVSQQEVA
+467 V
-479 AALLQYAGMTEAQ
+479 TEAD
-492 LGEYPRDYNF
+492 L
-502 MADSVGLID
+502 
-511 GLDFNPEAACTGGM
+511 
-525 FMTML
+525 
-530 DNVGVL
+530 
-536 YDALRAEKKEPLF
+536 
-549 VDGVAQ
+549 
-555 PIFDFDSASRYCVYV
+555 AS
-570 ESNYDTDGDG
+570 
-580 ELDLIKALVQLP
+580 
-592 SEVVEDG
+592 
-599 TQIATIF
+599 
-606 EARPYV
+606 
-612 TGTLNKVD
+612 
-620 DTYGTEG
+620 
-627 YDIDSLYAQPEPRVP
+627 
-642 GEVISTAEAIAKTDK
+642 
-657 SDYYYET
+657 
-664 PYDSDPTAYED
+664 
-675 LNWYDYYLVRGFAV
+675 
-689 VSCGGPGTK
+689 
-698 GSGGFETCGTDL
+698 
-710 EIDAFKCVIEW
+710 
-721 LTGDRVAYASPDGD
+721 
-735 QTVVADWSNGNV
+735 
-747 GMTGKSYGG
+747 
-756 TTQFGLATTGVK
+756 
-768 GLKTIVPVA
+768 
-777 GIASWYEYT
+777 
-786 NSQGIYT
+786 
-793 RGTANYVDTLA
+793 
-804 WYCNGRY
+804 
-811 YDPEDYA
+811 
-818 TIKEN
+818 
-823 FENYLN
+823 
-829 QLKNDQL
+829 
-836 ALNGDY
+836 
-842 GEPWEVRDY
+842 
-851 TLDWEN
+851 
-857 IQCPALIVHGL
+857 
-868 NDLNVRTKQFDL
+868 
-880 MYQAYQKAGVDVK
+880 
-893 LLLHQSN
+893 
-900 HIVPTYPGHKTEMYI
+900 
-915 DDILYDELLNKWF
+915 
-928 SHYLY
+928 
-933 GVENGIEDMAEVT
+933 
-946 VQSNVDGSWD
+946 
-956 YYDSW
+956 
-961 ETDNSTMLDCSD
+961 
-973 YAEAEETTISSNLEE
+973 
-988 NGITTGGNG
+988 
-997 NWESEFAK
+997 
-1005 GPTGSS
+1005 
-1011 AFYAT
+1011 
-1016 EVTEDMTIQGAV
+1016 GAV
-1028 EVHIKASTDAQ
+1028 
-1039 GDPIAMSAML
+1039 
-1049 VDIGP
+1049 
-1054 EDFKAY
+1054 
-1060 TQSSLSHDTVLVE
+1060 
-1073 GGAWMGGGLD
+1073 
-1083 NFDLVELTQ
+1083 
-1092 EEVPYKV
+1092 
-1099 IANGWLD
+1099 
-1106 MCNPKAGYDSVSAS
+1106 SV
-1120 ADQKI
+1120 
-1125 QVENGKFYDY
+1125 
-1135 VMYLQPTLYTVQEG
+1135 
-1149 HTLALVIFTYDP
+1149 
-1161 SQISIS
+1161 
-1167 AEDAYTITIDNS
+1167 
-1179 ETYAM
+1179 
-1184 IPLEEE
+1184 
-1190 EVTGGSSSGG
+1190 EVTGGKLGTNEDAFGDGYQPTVKPSHAPDTYVMDARDNMLCIWPDEILDQHFSVEGTTHEAGSYTTPAFDGTDAAHEFTTQDEMVAYMKEMDAQSDDMYLYSAGTTPNYKFDIPLAIFTETAIPEDATLEEAADLVNANGKTTVWYQSQIHPNEPAAGEGALVVVTDLVTDPETAALLDDINIVVVPRINPDGSYLFSRATYDGFDMNRDHMSLKAAELAQLHTAYRLFMAEVVVDTHEFTFYGAKTAGYMNDSNDIETTPATSLNNNAAVTDFALDMCGYTFEQLDEAGLRVYHYGQTANNPIGRAYFGLYDCLSFLVETRGIGAGKTNFERRVFSQETAVLSYLTYAAEHSEEIKELVADAREETIANGAVYGEEDDILALYQTASGAVQTEYAGTRVQYNMDGTEYSSSTNTLALYDTIVRGRTRPTAYVIPADLENIDKILYILDNQGAEYYRLSDGSRATLEQYYYVGPYEERGIEAGLRDAERVRFSNGAYVIPMDQVAGNVIAMLMEPDVTDSNGYDGSLYQYGVIDYDEETLDFPIYRYTGDNPRETLVSNSSSGG

-1214 QTEEP
+1214 QTEKP
-1219 DEPSGTQDENVFSD
+1219 DEPSGTQDETVFSD

-1352 SIQEFTDYGS
+1352 SIQKFTDYGS